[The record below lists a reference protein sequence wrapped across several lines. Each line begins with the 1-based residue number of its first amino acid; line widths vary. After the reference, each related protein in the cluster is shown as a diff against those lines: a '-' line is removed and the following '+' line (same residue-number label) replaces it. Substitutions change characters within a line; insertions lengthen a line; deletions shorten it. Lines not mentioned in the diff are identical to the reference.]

1 MRKGIISCLLFISFW
16 LAGCQQ
22 RKEVE
27 VQIIP
32 QPQSSELSS
41 GTYGLPR
48 QAVFSTNLPEEDKK
62 EFTEYLQ
69 ASPFA
74 LQPEAEGTQKSVVS
88 FTIIAPVS
96 DQESMESYQL
106 SITGKGISVV
116 APSAAGLFYG
126 FQSLLQL
133 AEQEADGT
141 FSFPLIEIKDSPR
154 FSYRGL
160 HLDVSRHFRTKE
172 FLKKQLDA
180 MARYK
185 LNRFH
190 WHLTD
195 GAGWRLEIKRYP
207 ELTEQAAYRPYPN
220 WKAWWKGGRKY
231 CTKDAPGADGGYYTQ
246 EDAREIVEYARQ
258 RHITVIPEIEMPGHA
273 IAALASYP
281 ELSCRPDTTY
291 EVTGTWGVF
300 EEVFCP
306 KEETFQF
313 LEGVLDEVMELFPS
327 PYIHIGGDECP
338 KDAWMKCAHC
348 QELIK
353 KLGLKD
359 DTTPNAID
367 GKKHTK
373 EEKLQSY
380 FITRMEKYLNSKGRN
395 IIGWDE
401 ILEGGLAPNATVMSW
416 RGVEGGIT
424 AAKAGHDAIMTP
436 SPYAYLDQYQ
446 EEPETAPTTIGGY
459 QTLKKTYSYN
469 PVPDDADELVKK
481 HIIGVQGNI
490 WNEYMQSDERRDYQ
504 AFPRAVALAETGWTQ
519 NNRKNWNSFRS
530 RMVEDFERMDAMN
543 VKACR
548 NFFDVNINTHVYDG
562 TLKAVLET
570 FYPDAEIR
578 YTTDGSAPTA
588 KSELYTQPFT
598 WEGYIDLQAAAFKN
612 SKMLGKVNGKKLYAN
627 LISGKQYT
635 TTPHWGWM
643 SGDIFGEND
652 ILGAD
657 TTTLGLT
664 NGKRGNIAS
673 FTPWVAFSLNEK
685 NNNELVFSV
694 DLEKPATISKVIFGT
709 LYNPA
714 FRVLPASAAR
724 VEVSTNGKEFK
735 EVAQTSY
742 TREYPE
748 HGRKMFTDVL
758 EFTPTEARY
767 IKVTLKSG
775 GTLRNGIDCRKDSP
789 GDIIPSDLYVDEIE
803 VY

>member
-22 RKEVE
+22 RKEAE

-258 RHITVIPEIEMPGHA
+258 RHITVIPEIEMPGHSEEV
-273 IAALASYP
+273 LAVFP
-281 ELSCRPDTTY
+281 HLSCSGKPYVNSEVCIGNEDT
-291 EVTGTWGVF
+291 F
-300 EEVFCP
+300 
-306 KEETFQF
+306 TFLQN
-313 LEGVLDEVMELFPS
+313 VLLEVMEIFPS
-327 PYIHIGGDECP
+327 EYIHIGGDEANMDSWKKCP
-338 KDAWMKCAHC
+338 LCQKRMK
-348 QELIK
+348 QE
-353 KLGLKD
+353 GLAD
-359 DTTPNAID
+359 V
-367 GKKHTK
+367 K
-373 EEKLQSY
+373 ELQSY
-380 FITRMEKYLNSKGRN
+380 LIHRMEKFLNEHDRQLL
-395 IIGWDE
+395 GWDE
-401 ILEGGLAPNATVMSW
+401 ILEGGLAPRATVMSW
-416 RGVEGGIT
+416 RGEEGGIK
-424 AAKAGHDAIMTP
+424 AAKAGHDVIMTP
-436 SPYAYLDQYQ
+436 GGFCYLDSYQDAPTTQPEAIGGYLTLEKVYFYDPIPEVLTKEGADYIQGVQANVWAEYITTAEHMEYMVYPRLLALAEVAWTQPDKKNWEHFHRCALKEVKWLQDNGYHPFDLSKEVGERPEAAIPVEHLGLMKTVKYTSPYAPQY
-446 EEPETAPTTIGGY
+446 TAGGDSALVDGLRGGWTYGDKRWQGFLNTDMDITVDLGEMKEISSIAAEFMQLSGPYVWLPREVIISISEDGNTFTEQARLHTDVPTTEDR
-459 QTLKKTYSYN
+459 LVFRTYEWDGKVSARY
-469 PVPDDADELVKK
+469 V
-481 HIIGVQGNI
+481 
-490 WNEYMQSDERRDYQ
+490 RYQ
-504 AFPRAVALAETGWTQ
+504 ALSNGIEGGW
-519 NNRKNWNSFRS
+519 
-530 RMVEDFERMDAMN
+530 
-543 VKACR
+543 
-548 NFFDVNINTHVYDG
+548 
-562 TLKAVLET
+562 L
-570 FYPDAEIR
+570 
-578 YTTDGSAPTA
+578 
-588 KSELYTQPFT
+588 
-598 WEGYIDLQAAAFKN
+598 
-612 SKMLGKVNGKKLYAN
+612 
-627 LISGKQYT
+627 
-635 TTPHWGWM
+635 
-643 SGDIFGEND
+643 
-652 ILGAD
+652 
-657 TTTLGLT
+657 
-664 NGKRGNIAS
+664 
-673 FTPWVAFSLNEK
+673 
-685 NNNELVFSV
+685 
-694 DLEKPATISKVIFGT
+694 
-709 LYNPA
+709 
-714 FRVLPASAAR
+714 
-724 VEVSTNGKEFK
+724 
-735 EVAQTSY
+735 
-742 TREYPE
+742 
-748 HGRKMFTDVL
+748 FTDEIV
-758 EFTPTEARY
+758 
-767 IKVTLKSG
+767 IK
-775 GTLRNGIDCRKDSP
+775 
-789 GDIIPSDLYVDEIE
+789 
-803 VY
+803 

>member
-106 SITGKGISVV
+106 SVTGKGISVV

-258 RHITVIPEIEMPGHA
+258 RHITVIPEIEMPGHSEEV
-273 IAALASYP
+273 LAVFP
-281 ELSCRPDTTY
+281 HLSCSGKPYVNSEVCIGNEDT
-291 EVTGTWGVF
+291 F
-300 EEVFCP
+300 
-306 KEETFQF
+306 TFLQN
-313 LEGVLDEVMELFPS
+313 VLLEVMEIFPS
-327 PYIHIGGDECP
+327 EYIHIGGDEANMDSWRKCP
-338 KDAWMKCAHC
+338 LCQKRMK
-348 QELIK
+348 QE
-353 KLGLKD
+353 GLAD
-359 DTTPNAID
+359 V
-367 GKKHTK
+367 K
-373 EEKLQSY
+373 ELQSY
-380 FITRMEKYLNSKGRN
+380 LIHRIEKFLNEHGRQLL
-395 IIGWDE
+395 GWDE
-401 ILEGGLAPNATVMSW
+401 ILEGGLAPRATVMSW
-416 RGVEGGIT
+416 RGEEGGIK
-424 AAKAGHDAIMTP
+424 AAKAGHDVIMTP
-436 SPYAYLDQYQ
+436 GGFCYLDSYQDAPMTQPEAIGGYLTLEKVYSYDPIPEVLTKEGADYIQGVQANVWAEYITTAEHMEYMVYPRLLALAEVAWTQPDKKNWEHFHRCALKEVKWLQDNGYHPFDLSKEVGERPEAAIPVEHLGLMKTVKYTSPYAPQY
-446 EEPETAPTTIGGY
+446 TAGGDSALVDGLRGGWTYGDKRWQGFLNTDMDITVDLGEMKEISSIAAEFMQLSGPYVWLPREVIISISEDGNTFTEQARLHTDVPTTEDR
-459 QTLKKTYSYN
+459 LVFRTYEWDGKASVRY
-469 PVPDDADELVKK
+469 V
-481 HIIGVQGNI
+481 
-490 WNEYMQSDERRDYQ
+490 RYQ
-504 AFPRAVALAETGWTQ
+504 ALSNGIEGGW
-519 NNRKNWNSFRS
+519 
-530 RMVEDFERMDAMN
+530 
-543 VKACR
+543 
-548 NFFDVNINTHVYDG
+548 
-562 TLKAVLET
+562 L
-570 FYPDAEIR
+570 
-578 YTTDGSAPTA
+578 
-588 KSELYTQPFT
+588 
-598 WEGYIDLQAAAFKN
+598 
-612 SKMLGKVNGKKLYAN
+612 
-627 LISGKQYT
+627 
-635 TTPHWGWM
+635 
-643 SGDIFGEND
+643 
-652 ILGAD
+652 
-657 TTTLGLT
+657 
-664 NGKRGNIAS
+664 
-673 FTPWVAFSLNEK
+673 
-685 NNNELVFSV
+685 
-694 DLEKPATISKVIFGT
+694 
-709 LYNPA
+709 
-714 FRVLPASAAR
+714 
-724 VEVSTNGKEFK
+724 
-735 EVAQTSY
+735 
-742 TREYPE
+742 
-748 HGRKMFTDVL
+748 FTDEIV
-758 EFTPTEARY
+758 
-767 IKVTLKSG
+767 IK
-775 GTLRNGIDCRKDSP
+775 
-789 GDIIPSDLYVDEIE
+789 
-803 VY
+803 

>member
-116 APSAAGLFYG
+116 APSAGGLFYC
-126 FQSLLQL
+126 FLSPLQL

-258 RHITVIPEIEMPGHA
+258 RHITVIPEIEMPGHSEEV
-273 IAALASYP
+273 LAVFP
-281 ELSCRPDTTY
+281 HLSCSGKPYVNSEVCIGNEDT
-291 EVTGTWGVF
+291 F
-300 EEVFCP
+300 
-306 KEETFQF
+306 TFLQN
-313 LEGVLDEVMELFPS
+313 VLLEVMEIFPS
-327 PYIHIGGDECP
+327 EYIHIGGDEANMDSWRKCP
-338 KDAWMKCAHC
+338 LCQKRMK
-348 QELIK
+348 QE
-353 KLGLKD
+353 GLAD
-359 DTTPNAID
+359 V
-367 GKKHTK
+367 K
-373 EEKLQSY
+373 ELQSY
-380 FITRMEKYLNSKGRN
+380 LIHRMEKFLNEHGRQLL
-395 IIGWDE
+395 GWDE
-401 ILEGGLAPNATVMSW
+401 ILEGGLAPRATVMSW
-416 RGVEGGIT
+416 RGEEGGIK
-424 AAKAGHDAIMTP
+424 AAKAGHDVIMTP
-436 SPYAYLDQYQ
+436 GGFCYLDSYQDAPTTQPEAIGGYLTLEKVYSYDPIPEVLTKEGADYIQGVQANVWAEYITTAEHMEYMVYPRLLALAEVAWTQPDKKNWEHFHRCALKEVKWLQDNGYHPFDLSKEVGERPEAAIPVEHLGLMKTVKYTSPYAPQY
-446 EEPETAPTTIGGY
+446 TAGGDSALVDGLRGGWAYGDKRWQGFLNTDMDITVDLGEMKEISSIAAEFMQLSGPYVWLPREVIISISEDGNTFTEQARLHTDVPTTEDR
-459 QTLKKTYSYN
+459 LVFRTYEWDGKASARY
-469 PVPDDADELVKK
+469 V
-481 HIIGVQGNI
+481 
-490 WNEYMQSDERRDYQ
+490 RYQ
-504 AFPRAVALAETGWTQ
+504 ALSNGIEGGW
-519 NNRKNWNSFRS
+519 
-530 RMVEDFERMDAMN
+530 
-543 VKACR
+543 
-548 NFFDVNINTHVYDG
+548 
-562 TLKAVLET
+562 L
-570 FYPDAEIR
+570 
-578 YTTDGSAPTA
+578 
-588 KSELYTQPFT
+588 
-598 WEGYIDLQAAAFKN
+598 
-612 SKMLGKVNGKKLYAN
+612 
-627 LISGKQYT
+627 
-635 TTPHWGWM
+635 
-643 SGDIFGEND
+643 
-652 ILGAD
+652 
-657 TTTLGLT
+657 
-664 NGKRGNIAS
+664 
-673 FTPWVAFSLNEK
+673 
-685 NNNELVFSV
+685 
-694 DLEKPATISKVIFGT
+694 
-709 LYNPA
+709 
-714 FRVLPASAAR
+714 
-724 VEVSTNGKEFK
+724 
-735 EVAQTSY
+735 
-742 TREYPE
+742 
-748 HGRKMFTDVL
+748 FTDEIV
-758 EFTPTEARY
+758 
-767 IKVTLKSG
+767 IK
-775 GTLRNGIDCRKDSP
+775 
-789 GDIIPSDLYVDEIE
+789 
-803 VY
+803 

>member
-258 RHITVIPEIEMPGHA
+258 RHITVIPEIEMPGHSEEV
-273 IAALASYP
+273 LAVFP
-281 ELSCRPDTTY
+281 HLSCSGKPYVNSEVCIGNEDT
-291 EVTGTWGVF
+291 F
-300 EEVFCP
+300 
-306 KEETFQF
+306 TFLQN
-313 LEGVLDEVMELFPS
+313 VLLEVMEIFPS
-327 PYIHIGGDECP
+327 EYIHIGGDEANMDSWRKCP
-338 KDAWMKCAHC
+338 LCQKRMK
-348 QELIK
+348 QE
-353 KLGLKD
+353 GLAD
-359 DTTPNAID
+359 V
-367 GKKHTK
+367 K
-373 EEKLQSY
+373 ELQSY
-380 FITRMEKYLNSKGRN
+380 LIHRMEKFLNEHGRQLL
-395 IIGWDE
+395 GWDE
-401 ILEGGLAPNATVMSW
+401 ILEGGLAPRATVMSW
-416 RGVEGGIT
+416 RGEEGGIK
-424 AAKAGHDAIMTP
+424 AAKAGHDVIMTP
-436 SPYAYLDQYQ
+436 GGFCYLDSYQDAPTTQPEALGGYLTLEKVYSYDPIPEVLTKEEAVYIQGVQANVWAEYITTAEHMEYMVYPRLLALAEVAWTQPDKKNWEHFHRCALKEVKWLQDNGYHPFDLSKEVGERPEAAIPVEHLGLMKTVKYTSPYAPQY
-446 EEPETAPTTIGGY
+446 TAGGDSALVDGLRGGWTYGDKRWQGFLNTDMDITVDLGEMKEISSIAAEFMQLSGPYVWLPREVIISISEDGNTFTEQARLHTDVPTTEDR
-459 QTLKKTYSYN
+459 LVFRTYEWDGKASARY
-469 PVPDDADELVKK
+469 V
-481 HIIGVQGNI
+481 
-490 WNEYMQSDERRDYQ
+490 RYQ
-504 AFPRAVALAETGWTQ
+504 ALSNGIEGGW
-519 NNRKNWNSFRS
+519 
-530 RMVEDFERMDAMN
+530 
-543 VKACR
+543 
-548 NFFDVNINTHVYDG
+548 
-562 TLKAVLET
+562 L
-570 FYPDAEIR
+570 
-578 YTTDGSAPTA
+578 
-588 KSELYTQPFT
+588 
-598 WEGYIDLQAAAFKN
+598 
-612 SKMLGKVNGKKLYAN
+612 
-627 LISGKQYT
+627 
-635 TTPHWGWM
+635 
-643 SGDIFGEND
+643 
-652 ILGAD
+652 
-657 TTTLGLT
+657 
-664 NGKRGNIAS
+664 
-673 FTPWVAFSLNEK
+673 
-685 NNNELVFSV
+685 
-694 DLEKPATISKVIFGT
+694 
-709 LYNPA
+709 
-714 FRVLPASAAR
+714 
-724 VEVSTNGKEFK
+724 
-735 EVAQTSY
+735 
-742 TREYPE
+742 
-748 HGRKMFTDVL
+748 FTDEIV
-758 EFTPTEARY
+758 
-767 IKVTLKSG
+767 IK
-775 GTLRNGIDCRKDSP
+775 
-789 GDIIPSDLYVDEIE
+789 
-803 VY
+803 

>member
-258 RHITVIPEIEMPGHA
+258 RHITVIPEIEMPGHSEEV
-273 IAALASYP
+273 LAVFP
-281 ELSCRPDTTY
+281 HLSCSGKPYVNSEVCIGNEDT
-291 EVTGTWGVF
+291 F
-300 EEVFCP
+300 
-306 KEETFQF
+306 TFLQN
-313 LEGVLDEVMELFPS
+313 VLLEVMEIFPS
-327 PYIHIGGDECP
+327 EYIHIGGDEANMDSWRKCP
-338 KDAWMKCAHC
+338 LCQKRMK
-348 QELIK
+348 QE
-353 KLGLKD
+353 GLAD
-359 DTTPNAID
+359 V
-367 GKKHTK
+367 K
-373 EEKLQSY
+373 ELQSY
-380 FITRMEKYLNSKGRN
+380 LIHRMEKFLNEHGRQLL
-395 IIGWDE
+395 GWDE
-401 ILEGGLAPNATVMSW
+401 ILEGGLAPRATVMSW
-416 RGVEGGIT
+416 RGEEGGIK
-424 AAKAGHDAIMTP
+424 AAKAGHDVIMTP
-436 SPYAYLDQYQ
+436 GGFCYLDSYQDAPTTQPEAIGGYLTLEKVYFYDPIPEVLTKEGADYIQGVQANVWAEYITTAEHMEYMVYPRLLALAEVAWTQPDKKNWEHFHRCALKEVKWLQDNGYHPFDLSKEVGERPEAAIPVEHLGLMKTVKYTSPYAPQY
-446 EEPETAPTTIGGY
+446 TAGGDSALVDGLRGGWTYGDKRWQGFLNTDMDITVDLGEMKEISSIAAEFMQLSGPYVWLPREVIISISEDGNTFTEQARLHTDVPTTEDR
-459 QTLKKTYSYN
+459 LVFRTYEWDGKASARY
-469 PVPDDADELVKK
+469 V
-481 HIIGVQGNI
+481 
-490 WNEYMQSDERRDYQ
+490 RYQ
-504 AFPRAVALAETGWTQ
+504 ALSNGIEGGW
-519 NNRKNWNSFRS
+519 
-530 RMVEDFERMDAMN
+530 
-543 VKACR
+543 
-548 NFFDVNINTHVYDG
+548 
-562 TLKAVLET
+562 L
-570 FYPDAEIR
+570 
-578 YTTDGSAPTA
+578 
-588 KSELYTQPFT
+588 
-598 WEGYIDLQAAAFKN
+598 
-612 SKMLGKVNGKKLYAN
+612 
-627 LISGKQYT
+627 
-635 TTPHWGWM
+635 
-643 SGDIFGEND
+643 
-652 ILGAD
+652 
-657 TTTLGLT
+657 
-664 NGKRGNIAS
+664 
-673 FTPWVAFSLNEK
+673 
-685 NNNELVFSV
+685 
-694 DLEKPATISKVIFGT
+694 
-709 LYNPA
+709 
-714 FRVLPASAAR
+714 
-724 VEVSTNGKEFK
+724 
-735 EVAQTSY
+735 
-742 TREYPE
+742 
-748 HGRKMFTDVL
+748 FTDEIV
-758 EFTPTEARY
+758 
-767 IKVTLKSG
+767 IK
-775 GTLRNGIDCRKDSP
+775 
-789 GDIIPSDLYVDEIE
+789 
-803 VY
+803 

>member
-106 SITGKGISVV
+106 SVTGKGISVV

-258 RHITVIPEIEMPGHA
+258 RHITVIPEIEMPGHSEEV
-273 IAALASYP
+273 LAVFP
-281 ELSCRPDTTY
+281 HLSCSGKPYVNSEVCIGNEDT
-291 EVTGTWGVF
+291 F
-300 EEVFCP
+300 
-306 KEETFQF
+306 TFLQN
-313 LEGVLDEVMELFPS
+313 VLLEVMEIFPS
-327 PYIHIGGDECP
+327 EYIHIGGDEANMDSWRKCP
-338 KDAWMKCAHC
+338 LCQKRMK
-348 QELIK
+348 QE
-353 KLGLKD
+353 GLAD
-359 DTTPNAID
+359 V
-367 GKKHTK
+367 K
-373 EEKLQSY
+373 ELQSY
-380 FITRMEKYLNSKGRN
+380 LIHRMEKFLNEHGRQLL
-395 IIGWDE
+395 GWDE
-401 ILEGGLAPNATVMSW
+401 ILEGGLAPRATVMSW
-416 RGVEGGIT
+416 RGEEGGIK
-424 AAKAGHDAIMTP
+424 AAKAGHDVIMTP
-436 SPYAYLDQYQ
+436 GGFCYLDSYQDAPTTQPEAIGGYLTLEKVYSYDPIPEVLTKEGADYIQGVQANVWAEYITTAEHMEYMVYPRLLALAEVAWTQPDKKNWEHFRRCALKEVKWLQDNGYHPFDLSKEVGERPEAAIPVEHLGLMKTVKYTSPYAPQY
-446 EEPETAPTTIGGY
+446 TAGGDSALVDGLRGGWTYGDKRWQGFLNTDMDITVDLGEMKEISSIAAEFMQLSGPYVWLPREVIISISEDGNTFTEQARLHTDVPTTEDR
-459 QTLKKTYSYN
+459 LVFRTYEWDGKASARY
-469 PVPDDADELVKK
+469 V
-481 HIIGVQGNI
+481 
-490 WNEYMQSDERRDYQ
+490 RYQ
-504 AFPRAVALAETGWTQ
+504 ALSNGIEGGW
-519 NNRKNWNSFRS
+519 
-530 RMVEDFERMDAMN
+530 
-543 VKACR
+543 
-548 NFFDVNINTHVYDG
+548 
-562 TLKAVLET
+562 L
-570 FYPDAEIR
+570 
-578 YTTDGSAPTA
+578 
-588 KSELYTQPFT
+588 
-598 WEGYIDLQAAAFKN
+598 
-612 SKMLGKVNGKKLYAN
+612 
-627 LISGKQYT
+627 
-635 TTPHWGWM
+635 
-643 SGDIFGEND
+643 
-652 ILGAD
+652 
-657 TTTLGLT
+657 
-664 NGKRGNIAS
+664 
-673 FTPWVAFSLNEK
+673 
-685 NNNELVFSV
+685 
-694 DLEKPATISKVIFGT
+694 
-709 LYNPA
+709 
-714 FRVLPASAAR
+714 
-724 VEVSTNGKEFK
+724 
-735 EVAQTSY
+735 
-742 TREYPE
+742 
-748 HGRKMFTDVL
+748 FTDEIV
-758 EFTPTEARY
+758 
-767 IKVTLKSG
+767 IK
-775 GTLRNGIDCRKDSP
+775 
-789 GDIIPSDLYVDEIE
+789 
-803 VY
+803 

>member
-116 APSAAGLFYG
+116 APSAAGLFHG

-258 RHITVIPEIEMPGHA
+258 RHITVIPEIEMPGHSEEV
-273 IAALASYP
+273 LAVFP
-281 ELSCRPDTTY
+281 HLSCSGKPYVNSEVCIGNEDT
-291 EVTGTWGVF
+291 F
-300 EEVFCP
+300 
-306 KEETFQF
+306 TFLQN
-313 LEGVLDEVMELFPS
+313 VLLEVMEIFPS
-327 PYIHIGGDECP
+327 EYIHIGGDEANMDSWRKCP
-338 KDAWMKCAHC
+338 LCQKRMK
-348 QELIK
+348 QE
-353 KLGLKD
+353 GLAD
-359 DTTPNAID
+359 V
-367 GKKHTK
+367 K
-373 EEKLQSY
+373 ELQSY
-380 FITRMEKYLNSKGRN
+380 LIHRMEKFLNEHGRQLL
-395 IIGWDE
+395 GWDE
-401 ILEGGLAPNATVMSW
+401 ILEGGLAPRATVMSW
-416 RGVEGGIT
+416 RGEEGGIK
-424 AAKAGHDAIMTP
+424 AAKAGHDVIMTP
-436 SPYAYLDQYQ
+436 GGFCYLDSYQDAPTTQPEAIGGYLTLEKVYSYDPIPEVLTKEGADYIQGVQANVWAEYITTAEHMEYMVYPRLLALAEVAWTQPDKKNWEHFHRCALKEVKWLQDNGYHPFDLSKEVGERPEAAIPVEHLGLMKTVKYTSPYAPQY
-446 EEPETAPTTIGGY
+446 TAGGDSALVDGLRGGWTYGDKRWQGFLNTDMDITVDLGEMKEISSIAAEFMQLSGPYVWLPREVIISISEDGNTFTEQARLHTDVPTTEDR
-459 QTLKKTYSYN
+459 LVFRTYEWDGKASARY
-469 PVPDDADELVKK
+469 V
-481 HIIGVQGNI
+481 
-490 WNEYMQSDERRDYQ
+490 RYQ
-504 AFPRAVALAETGWTQ
+504 ALSNGIEGGW
-519 NNRKNWNSFRS
+519 
-530 RMVEDFERMDAMN
+530 
-543 VKACR
+543 
-548 NFFDVNINTHVYDG
+548 
-562 TLKAVLET
+562 L
-570 FYPDAEIR
+570 
-578 YTTDGSAPTA
+578 
-588 KSELYTQPFT
+588 
-598 WEGYIDLQAAAFKN
+598 
-612 SKMLGKVNGKKLYAN
+612 
-627 LISGKQYT
+627 
-635 TTPHWGWM
+635 
-643 SGDIFGEND
+643 
-652 ILGAD
+652 
-657 TTTLGLT
+657 
-664 NGKRGNIAS
+664 
-673 FTPWVAFSLNEK
+673 
-685 NNNELVFSV
+685 
-694 DLEKPATISKVIFGT
+694 
-709 LYNPA
+709 
-714 FRVLPASAAR
+714 
-724 VEVSTNGKEFK
+724 
-735 EVAQTSY
+735 
-742 TREYPE
+742 
-748 HGRKMFTDVL
+748 FTDEIV
-758 EFTPTEARY
+758 
-767 IKVTLKSG
+767 IK
-775 GTLRNGIDCRKDSP
+775 
-789 GDIIPSDLYVDEIE
+789 
-803 VY
+803 

>member
-258 RHITVIPEIEMPGHA
+258 RHITVIPEIEMPGHSEEV
-273 IAALASYP
+273 LAVFP
-281 ELSCRPDTTY
+281 HLSCSGKPYVNSEVCIGNEDT
-291 EVTGTWGVF
+291 F
-300 EEVFCP
+300 
-306 KEETFQF
+306 TFLQN
-313 LEGVLDEVMELFPS
+313 VLLEVMEIFPS
-327 PYIHIGGDECP
+327 EYIHIGGDEANMDSWRKCP
-338 KDAWMKCAHC
+338 LCQKRMK
-348 QELIK
+348 QE
-353 KLGLKD
+353 GLAD
-359 DTTPNAID
+359 V
-367 GKKHTK
+367 K
-373 EEKLQSY
+373 EFQSY
-380 FITRMEKYLNSKGRN
+380 LIHRMEKFLNEHGRQLL
-395 IIGWDE
+395 GWDE
-401 ILEGGLAPNATVMSW
+401 ILEGGLAPRATVMSW
-416 RGVEGGIT
+416 RGEEGGIK
-424 AAKAGHDAIMTP
+424 AAKAGHDVIMTP
-436 SPYAYLDQYQ
+436 GGFCYLDSYQDAPTTQPEAIGGYLTLEKVYFYDPIPEVLTKEGADYIQGVQANVWAEYITTAEHMEYMVYPRLLALAEVAWTQPDKKNWEHFHRCALKEVKWLQDNGYHPFDLSKEVGERPEAAVPVEHLGLMKTIKYTSPYAPQY
-446 EEPETAPTTIGGY
+446 TAGGDSALVDGLRGGWTYGDKRWQGFLNTDMDITVDLGEMKEISSIAAEFMQLSGPYVWLPREVIISISEDGNTFTEQARLHTDVPTTEDR
-459 QTLKKTYSYN
+459 LVFRTYEWDGKASARY
-469 PVPDDADELVKK
+469 V
-481 HIIGVQGNI
+481 
-490 WNEYMQSDERRDYQ
+490 RYQ
-504 AFPRAVALAETGWTQ
+504 ALSNGIEGGW
-519 NNRKNWNSFRS
+519 
-530 RMVEDFERMDAMN
+530 
-543 VKACR
+543 
-548 NFFDVNINTHVYDG
+548 
-562 TLKAVLET
+562 L
-570 FYPDAEIR
+570 
-578 YTTDGSAPTA
+578 
-588 KSELYTQPFT
+588 
-598 WEGYIDLQAAAFKN
+598 
-612 SKMLGKVNGKKLYAN
+612 
-627 LISGKQYT
+627 
-635 TTPHWGWM
+635 
-643 SGDIFGEND
+643 
-652 ILGAD
+652 
-657 TTTLGLT
+657 
-664 NGKRGNIAS
+664 
-673 FTPWVAFSLNEK
+673 
-685 NNNELVFSV
+685 
-694 DLEKPATISKVIFGT
+694 
-709 LYNPA
+709 
-714 FRVLPASAAR
+714 
-724 VEVSTNGKEFK
+724 
-735 EVAQTSY
+735 
-742 TREYPE
+742 
-748 HGRKMFTDVL
+748 FTDEIV
-758 EFTPTEARY
+758 
-767 IKVTLKSG
+767 IK
-775 GTLRNGIDCRKDSP
+775 
-789 GDIIPSDLYVDEIE
+789 
-803 VY
+803 

>member
-106 SITGKGISVV
+106 SVTGKGISVV

-258 RHITVIPEIEMPGHA
+258 RHITVIPEIEMPGHSEEV
-273 IAALASYP
+273 LAVFP
-281 ELSCRPDTTY
+281 HLSCSGKPYVNSEVCIGNEDT
-291 EVTGTWGVF
+291 F
-300 EEVFCP
+300 
-306 KEETFQF
+306 TFLQN
-313 LEGVLDEVMELFPS
+313 VLLEVMEIFPS
-327 PYIHIGGDECP
+327 EYIHIGGDEANMDSWKKCP
-338 KDAWMKCAHC
+338 LCQKRMK
-348 QELIK
+348 QE
-353 KLGLKD
+353 GLAD
-359 DTTPNAID
+359 V
-367 GKKHTK
+367 K
-373 EEKLQSY
+373 ELQSY
-380 FITRMEKYLNSKGRN
+380 LIHRMEKFLNEHDRQLL
-395 IIGWDE
+395 GWDE
-401 ILEGGLAPNATVMSW
+401 ILEGGLAPRATVMSW
-416 RGVEGGIT
+416 RGEEGGIK
-424 AAKAGHDAIMTP
+424 AAKAGHDVIMTP
-436 SPYAYLDQYQ
+436 GGFCYLDSYQDAPTTQPEAIGGYLTLEKVYSYDPIPEVLTKEGADYIQGVQANVWAEYITTAEHMEYMIYPRLLALAEVAWTQPDKKNWEHFHRCALKEVKWLQDNGYHPFDLSKEVGERPEAAVPVEHLGLMKTIKYTSPYAPQY
-446 EEPETAPTTIGGY
+446 TAGGDSALVDGLRGGWTYGDKRWQGFLNTDMDITVDLGEMKEISSIAAEFMQLSGPYVWLPREVIISISEDGNTFTEQARLHTDVPTTEDR
-459 QTLKKTYSYN
+459 LVFRTYEWDGKASARY
-469 PVPDDADELVKK
+469 V
-481 HIIGVQGNI
+481 
-490 WNEYMQSDERRDYQ
+490 RYQ
-504 AFPRAVALAETGWTQ
+504 ALSNGIEGGW
-519 NNRKNWNSFRS
+519 
-530 RMVEDFERMDAMN
+530 
-543 VKACR
+543 
-548 NFFDVNINTHVYDG
+548 
-562 TLKAVLET
+562 L
-570 FYPDAEIR
+570 
-578 YTTDGSAPTA
+578 
-588 KSELYTQPFT
+588 
-598 WEGYIDLQAAAFKN
+598 
-612 SKMLGKVNGKKLYAN
+612 
-627 LISGKQYT
+627 
-635 TTPHWGWM
+635 
-643 SGDIFGEND
+643 
-652 ILGAD
+652 
-657 TTTLGLT
+657 
-664 NGKRGNIAS
+664 
-673 FTPWVAFSLNEK
+673 
-685 NNNELVFSV
+685 
-694 DLEKPATISKVIFGT
+694 
-709 LYNPA
+709 
-714 FRVLPASAAR
+714 
-724 VEVSTNGKEFK
+724 
-735 EVAQTSY
+735 
-742 TREYPE
+742 
-748 HGRKMFTDVL
+748 FTDEIV
-758 EFTPTEARY
+758 
-767 IKVTLKSG
+767 IK
-775 GTLRNGIDCRKDSP
+775 
-789 GDIIPSDLYVDEIE
+789 
-803 VY
+803 

>member
-106 SITGKGISVV
+106 SVTGKGISVV

-258 RHITVIPEIEMPGHA
+258 RHITVIPEIEMPGHSEEV
-273 IAALASYP
+273 LAVFP
-281 ELSCRPDTTY
+281 HLSCSGKPYVNSEVCIGNEDT
-291 EVTGTWGVF
+291 F
-300 EEVFCP
+300 
-306 KEETFQF
+306 TFLQN
-313 LEGVLDEVMELFPS
+313 VLLEVMEIFPS
-327 PYIHIGGDECP
+327 EYIHIGGDEANMDSWRKCP
-338 KDAWMKCAHC
+338 LCQKRMK
-348 QELIK
+348 QE
-353 KLGLKD
+353 GLAD
-359 DTTPNAID
+359 V
-367 GKKHTK
+367 K
-373 EEKLQSY
+373 ELQSY
-380 FITRMEKYLNSKGRN
+380 LIHRMEKFLNEHGRQLL
-395 IIGWDE
+395 GWDE
-401 ILEGGLAPNATVMSW
+401 ILEGGLAPRATVMSW
-416 RGVEGGIT
+416 RGEEGGIK
-424 AAKAGHDAIMTP
+424 AAKAGHDVIMTP
-436 SPYAYLDQYQ
+436 GGFCYLDSYQDAPTTQPEAIGGYLTLEKVYSYEPIPEVLTKEGADYIQGVQANVWAEYITTAEHMEYMVYPRLLALAEVAWTQPDKKNWEHFHRCALKEVKWLQDNGYHPFDLSKEVGERPEAAIPVEHLGLMKTVKYTSPYAPQY
-446 EEPETAPTTIGGY
+446 TAGGDSALVDGLRGGWTYGDKRWQGFLNTDMDVTVDLGEMKEISSIAAEFMQLSGPYVWLPREVIISISEDGNTFTEQARLHTDVPTTEDR
-459 QTLKKTYSYN
+459 LVFRTYEWDGKASARY
-469 PVPDDADELVKK
+469 V
-481 HIIGVQGNI
+481 
-490 WNEYMQSDERRDYQ
+490 RYQ
-504 AFPRAVALAETGWTQ
+504 ALSNGIEGGW
-519 NNRKNWNSFRS
+519 
-530 RMVEDFERMDAMN
+530 
-543 VKACR
+543 
-548 NFFDVNINTHVYDG
+548 
-562 TLKAVLET
+562 L
-570 FYPDAEIR
+570 
-578 YTTDGSAPTA
+578 
-588 KSELYTQPFT
+588 
-598 WEGYIDLQAAAFKN
+598 
-612 SKMLGKVNGKKLYAN
+612 
-627 LISGKQYT
+627 
-635 TTPHWGWM
+635 
-643 SGDIFGEND
+643 
-652 ILGAD
+652 
-657 TTTLGLT
+657 
-664 NGKRGNIAS
+664 
-673 FTPWVAFSLNEK
+673 
-685 NNNELVFSV
+685 
-694 DLEKPATISKVIFGT
+694 
-709 LYNPA
+709 
-714 FRVLPASAAR
+714 
-724 VEVSTNGKEFK
+724 
-735 EVAQTSY
+735 
-742 TREYPE
+742 
-748 HGRKMFTDVL
+748 FTDEIV
-758 EFTPTEARY
+758 
-767 IKVTLKSG
+767 IK
-775 GTLRNGIDCRKDSP
+775 
-789 GDIIPSDLYVDEIE
+789 
-803 VY
+803 

>member
-258 RHITVIPEIEMPGHA
+258 RHITVIPEIEMPGHSEEV
-273 IAALASYP
+273 LAVFP
-281 ELSCRPDTTY
+281 HLSCSGKPYVNSEVCIGNEDT
-291 EVTGTWGVF
+291 F
-300 EEVFCP
+300 
-306 KEETFQF
+306 TFLQN
-313 LEGVLDEVMELFPS
+313 VLLEVMEIFPS
-327 PYIHIGGDECP
+327 EYIHIGGDEANMDSWRKCP
-338 KDAWMKCAHC
+338 LCQKRMK
-348 QELIK
+348 QE
-353 KLGLKD
+353 GLAD
-359 DTTPNAID
+359 V
-367 GKKHTK
+367 K
-373 EEKLQSY
+373 ELQSY
-380 FITRMEKYLNSKGRN
+380 LIHRMEKFLNEHGRQLL
-395 IIGWDE
+395 GWDE
-401 ILEGGLAPNATVMSW
+401 ILEGGLAPRATVMSW
-416 RGVEGGIT
+416 RGEEGGIK
-424 AAKAGHDAIMTP
+424 AAKAGHDVIMTP
-436 SPYAYLDQYQ
+436 GGFCYLDSYQDAPTTQPEAIGGYLTLEKVYSYDPIPEVLTKEGADYIQGVQANVWAEYITTAEHMEYMIYPRLLALAEVAWTQPDKKNWEHFHRCALKEVKWLQDNGYHPFDLSKEVGERPEAAVPVEHLGLMKTIKYTSPYAPQY
-446 EEPETAPTTIGGY
+446 TAGGDSALVDGLRGGWTYGDKRWQGFLNTDMDITVDLGEVKEISSIAAEFMQLSGPYVWLPREVIISISEDGNTFTEQARLHTDVPTTEDRVVFR
-459 QTLKKTYSYN
+459 TYEWDGKASARY
-469 PVPDDADELVKK
+469 V
-481 HIIGVQGNI
+481 
-490 WNEYMQSDERRDYQ
+490 RYQ
-504 AFPRAVALAETGWTQ
+504 ALSNGIEGGW
-519 NNRKNWNSFRS
+519 
-530 RMVEDFERMDAMN
+530 
-543 VKACR
+543 
-548 NFFDVNINTHVYDG
+548 
-562 TLKAVLET
+562 L
-570 FYPDAEIR
+570 
-578 YTTDGSAPTA
+578 
-588 KSELYTQPFT
+588 
-598 WEGYIDLQAAAFKN
+598 
-612 SKMLGKVNGKKLYAN
+612 
-627 LISGKQYT
+627 
-635 TTPHWGWM
+635 
-643 SGDIFGEND
+643 
-652 ILGAD
+652 
-657 TTTLGLT
+657 
-664 NGKRGNIAS
+664 
-673 FTPWVAFSLNEK
+673 
-685 NNNELVFSV
+685 
-694 DLEKPATISKVIFGT
+694 
-709 LYNPA
+709 
-714 FRVLPASAAR
+714 
-724 VEVSTNGKEFK
+724 
-735 EVAQTSY
+735 
-742 TREYPE
+742 
-748 HGRKMFTDVL
+748 FTDEIV
-758 EFTPTEARY
+758 
-767 IKVTLKSG
+767 IK
-775 GTLRNGIDCRKDSP
+775 
-789 GDIIPSDLYVDEIE
+789 
-803 VY
+803 

>member
-106 SITGKGISVV
+106 SVTGKGISVV

-207 ELTEQAAYRPYPN
+207 ELTEQAAYRPFPN

-258 RHITVIPEIEMPGHA
+258 RHITVIPEIEMPGHSEEV
-273 IAALASYP
+273 LAVFP
-281 ELSCRPDTTY
+281 HLSCSGKPYVNSEVCIGNEDT
-291 EVTGTWGVF
+291 F
-300 EEVFCP
+300 
-306 KEETFQF
+306 TFLQN
-313 LEGVLDEVMELFPS
+313 VLLEVMEIFPS
-327 PYIHIGGDECP
+327 EYIHIGGDEANMDSWRKCP
-338 KDAWMKCAHC
+338 LCQKRMK
-348 QELIK
+348 QE
-353 KLGLKD
+353 GLAD
-359 DTTPNAID
+359 V
-367 GKKHTK
+367 K
-373 EEKLQSY
+373 ELQSY
-380 FITRMEKYLNSKGRN
+380 LIHRMEKFLNEHDRQLL
-395 IIGWDE
+395 GWDE
-401 ILEGGLAPNATVMSW
+401 ILEGGLAPRATVMSW
-416 RGVEGGIT
+416 RGEEGGIK
-424 AAKAGHDAIMTP
+424 AAKAGHDVIMTP
-436 SPYAYLDQYQ
+436 GGFCYLDSYQDAPTTQPEAIGGYLTLEKVYSYDPIPEVLTKEGADYIQGVQANVWAEYITTAEHMEYMVYPRLLALAEVAWTQPDKKNWEHFRRCALKEVKWLQDNGYHPFDLSKEVGERPEAAIPVEHLGLMKTVKYTSPYAPQY
-446 EEPETAPTTIGGY
+446 TAGGDSALVDGLRGGWTYGDKRWQGFLNTDMDITVDLGEMKEISSIAAEFMQLSGPYVWLPREVIISISEDGNTFTEQARLHTDVPTTEDR
-459 QTLKKTYSYN
+459 LVFRTYEWDGKASARY
-469 PVPDDADELVKK
+469 V
-481 HIIGVQGNI
+481 
-490 WNEYMQSDERRDYQ
+490 RYQ
-504 AFPRAVALAETGWTQ
+504 ALSNGIEGGW
-519 NNRKNWNSFRS
+519 
-530 RMVEDFERMDAMN
+530 
-543 VKACR
+543 
-548 NFFDVNINTHVYDG
+548 
-562 TLKAVLET
+562 L
-570 FYPDAEIR
+570 
-578 YTTDGSAPTA
+578 
-588 KSELYTQPFT
+588 
-598 WEGYIDLQAAAFKN
+598 
-612 SKMLGKVNGKKLYAN
+612 
-627 LISGKQYT
+627 
-635 TTPHWGWM
+635 
-643 SGDIFGEND
+643 
-652 ILGAD
+652 
-657 TTTLGLT
+657 
-664 NGKRGNIAS
+664 
-673 FTPWVAFSLNEK
+673 
-685 NNNELVFSV
+685 
-694 DLEKPATISKVIFGT
+694 
-709 LYNPA
+709 
-714 FRVLPASAAR
+714 
-724 VEVSTNGKEFK
+724 
-735 EVAQTSY
+735 
-742 TREYPE
+742 
-748 HGRKMFTDVL
+748 FTDEIV
-758 EFTPTEARY
+758 
-767 IKVTLKSG
+767 IK
-775 GTLRNGIDCRKDSP
+775 
-789 GDIIPSDLYVDEIE
+789 
-803 VY
+803 

>member
-258 RHITVIPEIEMPGHA
+258 RHITVIPEIEMPGHSEEV
-273 IAALASYP
+273 LAVFP
-281 ELSCRPDTTY
+281 HLSCSGKPYVNSEVCIGNEDT
-291 EVTGTWGVF
+291 F
-300 EEVFCP
+300 
-306 KEETFQF
+306 TFLQN
-313 LEGVLDEVMELFPS
+313 VLLEVMEIFPS
-327 PYIHIGGDECP
+327 EYIHIGGDEANMDSWRKCP
-338 KDAWMKCAHC
+338 LCQKRMK
-348 QELIK
+348 QE
-353 KLGLKD
+353 GLAD
-359 DTTPNAID
+359 V
-367 GKKHTK
+367 K
-373 EEKLQSY
+373 ELQSY
-380 FITRMEKYLNSKGRN
+380 LIHRMEKFLNEHGRQLL
-395 IIGWDE
+395 GWDE
-401 ILEGGLAPNATVMSW
+401 ILEGGLAPRATVMSW
-416 RGVEGGIT
+416 RGEEGGIK
-424 AAKAGHDAIMTP
+424 AAKAGHDVIMTP
-436 SPYAYLDQYQ
+436 GGFCYLDSYQDAPTTQPEAIGGYLTLEKVYFYDPIPEVLTKEETAYIQGVQANVWAEYITTAEHMEYMIYPRLLALAEVAWTQPDKKNWEHFHRCALKEVKWLQDNGYHPFDLSKEVGERPEAAIPVEHLGLMKTVKYTSPYAPQY
-446 EEPETAPTTIGGY
+446 TAGGDSALVDGLRGGWTYGDKRWQGFLNTDMDITVDLGEMKEISSIAAEFMQLSGPYVWLPREVIISISEDGNTFTEQARLHTDVPTTEDR
-459 QTLKKTYSYN
+459 LVFRTYEWDGKASARY
-469 PVPDDADELVKK
+469 V
-481 HIIGVQGNI
+481 
-490 WNEYMQSDERRDYQ
+490 RYQ
-504 AFPRAVALAETGWTQ
+504 ALSNGIEGGW
-519 NNRKNWNSFRS
+519 
-530 RMVEDFERMDAMN
+530 
-543 VKACR
+543 
-548 NFFDVNINTHVYDG
+548 
-562 TLKAVLET
+562 L
-570 FYPDAEIR
+570 
-578 YTTDGSAPTA
+578 
-588 KSELYTQPFT
+588 
-598 WEGYIDLQAAAFKN
+598 
-612 SKMLGKVNGKKLYAN
+612 
-627 LISGKQYT
+627 
-635 TTPHWGWM
+635 
-643 SGDIFGEND
+643 
-652 ILGAD
+652 
-657 TTTLGLT
+657 
-664 NGKRGNIAS
+664 
-673 FTPWVAFSLNEK
+673 
-685 NNNELVFSV
+685 
-694 DLEKPATISKVIFGT
+694 
-709 LYNPA
+709 
-714 FRVLPASAAR
+714 
-724 VEVSTNGKEFK
+724 
-735 EVAQTSY
+735 
-742 TREYPE
+742 
-748 HGRKMFTDVL
+748 FTDEIV
-758 EFTPTEARY
+758 
-767 IKVTLKSG
+767 IK
-775 GTLRNGIDCRKDSP
+775 
-789 GDIIPSDLYVDEIE
+789 
-803 VY
+803 

>member
-16 LAGCQQ
+16 LAVCQQ

-258 RHITVIPEIEMPGHA
+258 RHITVIPEIEMPGHSEEV
-273 IAALASYP
+273 LAVFP
-281 ELSCRPDTTY
+281 HLSCSGKPYVNSEVCIGNEDT
-291 EVTGTWGVF
+291 F
-300 EEVFCP
+300 
-306 KEETFQF
+306 TFLQN
-313 LEGVLDEVMELFPS
+313 VLLEVMEIFPS
-327 PYIHIGGDECP
+327 EYIHIGGDEANMDSWRKCP
-338 KDAWMKCAHC
+338 LCQKRMK
-348 QELIK
+348 QE
-353 KLGLKD
+353 GLAD
-359 DTTPNAID
+359 V
-367 GKKHTK
+367 K
-373 EEKLQSY
+373 ELQSY
-380 FITRMEKYLNSKGRN
+380 LIHRMEKFLNEHGRQLL
-395 IIGWDE
+395 GWDE
-401 ILEGGLAPNATVMSW
+401 ILEGGLAPRATVMSW
-416 RGVEGGIT
+416 RGEEGGIK
-424 AAKAGHDAIMTP
+424 AAKAGHDVIMTP
-436 SPYAYLDQYQ
+436 GGFCYLDSYQDAPTTQPEAIGGYLTLEKVYSYDPIPEVLTKEGADYIQGVQANVWAEYITTAEHMEYMVYPRLLALAEVAWTQPDKKNWEHFHRCALKEVKWLQDNGYHPFDLSKEVGERPEAAIPVEHLGLMKTVKYTSPYAPQY
-446 EEPETAPTTIGGY
+446 TAGGDSALVDGLRGGWTYGDKRWQGFLNTDMDITVDLGEMKEISSIAAEFMQLSGPYVWLPREVIISISEDGNTFTEQARLHTDVPTTEDR
-459 QTLKKTYSYN
+459 LVFRTYEWDGKASARY
-469 PVPDDADELVKK
+469 V
-481 HIIGVQGNI
+481 
-490 WNEYMQSDERRDYQ
+490 RYQ
-504 AFPRAVALAETGWTQ
+504 ALSNGIEGGW
-519 NNRKNWNSFRS
+519 
-530 RMVEDFERMDAMN
+530 
-543 VKACR
+543 
-548 NFFDVNINTHVYDG
+548 
-562 TLKAVLET
+562 L
-570 FYPDAEIR
+570 
-578 YTTDGSAPTA
+578 
-588 KSELYTQPFT
+588 
-598 WEGYIDLQAAAFKN
+598 
-612 SKMLGKVNGKKLYAN
+612 
-627 LISGKQYT
+627 
-635 TTPHWGWM
+635 
-643 SGDIFGEND
+643 
-652 ILGAD
+652 
-657 TTTLGLT
+657 
-664 NGKRGNIAS
+664 
-673 FTPWVAFSLNEK
+673 
-685 NNNELVFSV
+685 
-694 DLEKPATISKVIFGT
+694 
-709 LYNPA
+709 
-714 FRVLPASAAR
+714 
-724 VEVSTNGKEFK
+724 
-735 EVAQTSY
+735 
-742 TREYPE
+742 
-748 HGRKMFTDVL
+748 FTDEIV
-758 EFTPTEARY
+758 
-767 IKVTLKSG
+767 IK
-775 GTLRNGIDCRKDSP
+775 
-789 GDIIPSDLYVDEIE
+789 
-803 VY
+803 

>member
-106 SITGKGISVV
+106 SVTGKGISVV

-258 RHITVIPEIEMPGHA
+258 RHITVIPEIEMPGHSEEV
-273 IAALASYP
+273 LAVFP
-281 ELSCRPDTTY
+281 HLSCSGKPYVNSEVCIGNEDT
-291 EVTGTWGVF
+291 F
-300 EEVFCP
+300 
-306 KEETFQF
+306 TFLQN
-313 LEGVLDEVMELFPS
+313 VLLEVMEIFPS
-327 PYIHIGGDECP
+327 EYIHIGGDDANMDSWRKCP
-338 KDAWMKCAHC
+338 LCQKRMK
-348 QELIK
+348 QE
-353 KLGLKD
+353 GLAD
-359 DTTPNAID
+359 V
-367 GKKHTK
+367 K
-373 EEKLQSY
+373 ELQSY
-380 FITRMEKYLNSKGRN
+380 LIHRMEKFLNEHDRQLL
-395 IIGWDE
+395 GWDE
-401 ILEGGLAPNATVMSW
+401 ILEGGLAPRATVMSW
-416 RGVEGGIT
+416 RGEEGGIK
-424 AAKAGHDAIMTP
+424 AAKAGHDVIMTP
-436 SPYAYLDQYQ
+436 GGFCYLDSYQDAPTTQPEAIGGYLTLEKVYSYDPIPEVLTKEGADYIQGVQANVWAEYITTAEHMEYMIYPRLLALAEVAWTQPDKKNWEHFRRCALKEVKWLQDNGYHPFDLSKEVGERPEAAIPVEHLGLMKTIKYTSPYAPQY
-446 EEPETAPTTIGGY
+446 TAGGDSALVDGLRGGWTYGDKRWQGFLNTDMDITVDLGEMKEISSIAAEFMQLSGPYVWLPREVIISISEDGNTFTEQARLHTDVPTTEDR
-459 QTLKKTYSYN
+459 LVFRTYEWDGKASARY
-469 PVPDDADELVKK
+469 V
-481 HIIGVQGNI
+481 
-490 WNEYMQSDERRDYQ
+490 RYQ
-504 AFPRAVALAETGWTQ
+504 ALSNGIEGGW
-519 NNRKNWNSFRS
+519 
-530 RMVEDFERMDAMN
+530 
-543 VKACR
+543 
-548 NFFDVNINTHVYDG
+548 
-562 TLKAVLET
+562 L
-570 FYPDAEIR
+570 
-578 YTTDGSAPTA
+578 
-588 KSELYTQPFT
+588 
-598 WEGYIDLQAAAFKN
+598 
-612 SKMLGKVNGKKLYAN
+612 
-627 LISGKQYT
+627 
-635 TTPHWGWM
+635 
-643 SGDIFGEND
+643 
-652 ILGAD
+652 
-657 TTTLGLT
+657 
-664 NGKRGNIAS
+664 
-673 FTPWVAFSLNEK
+673 
-685 NNNELVFSV
+685 
-694 DLEKPATISKVIFGT
+694 
-709 LYNPA
+709 
-714 FRVLPASAAR
+714 
-724 VEVSTNGKEFK
+724 
-735 EVAQTSY
+735 
-742 TREYPE
+742 
-748 HGRKMFTDVL
+748 FTDEIV
-758 EFTPTEARY
+758 
-767 IKVTLKSG
+767 IK
-775 GTLRNGIDCRKDSP
+775 
-789 GDIIPSDLYVDEIE
+789 
-803 VY
+803 

>member
-258 RHITVIPEIEMPGHA
+258 RHITVIPEIEMPGHSEEV
-273 IAALASYP
+273 LAVFP
-281 ELSCRPDTTY
+281 HLSCSGNPYVNSEVCIGNEDT
-291 EVTGTWGVF
+291 F
-300 EEVFCP
+300 
-306 KEETFQF
+306 TFLQN
-313 LEGVLDEVMELFPS
+313 VLLEVMEIFPS
-327 PYIHIGGDECP
+327 EYIHIGGDEANMDSWRKCP
-338 KDAWMKCAHC
+338 LCQKRMK
-348 QELIK
+348 QE
-353 KLGLKD
+353 GLAD
-359 DTTPNAID
+359 V
-367 GKKHTK
+367 K
-373 EEKLQSY
+373 ELQSY
-380 FITRMEKYLNSKGRN
+380 LIHRMEKFLNEHGRQLL
-395 IIGWDE
+395 GWDE
-401 ILEGGLAPNATVMSW
+401 ILEGGLAPRATVMSW
-416 RGVEGGIT
+416 RGEEGGIK
-424 AAKAGHDAIMTP
+424 AAKAGHDVIMTP
-436 SPYAYLDQYQ
+436 GGFCYLDSYQDAPTTQPEAIGGYLTLEKVYSYDPIPEVLTKEGADYIQGVQANVWAEYITTAEHMEYMVYPRLLALAEVAWTQPDKKNWEHFRRCALKEVKWLQDNGYHPFDLSKEVGERPEAAIPVEHLGLMKTVKYTSPYAPQY
-446 EEPETAPTTIGGY
+446 TAGGDSALVDGLRGGWTYGDKRWQGFLNTDMDITVDLGEMKEISSIAAEFMQLSGPYVWLPREVIISISEDGNTFTEQARLHTDVPTTEDR
-459 QTLKKTYSYN
+459 LVFRTYEWDGKASARY
-469 PVPDDADELVKK
+469 V
-481 HIIGVQGNI
+481 
-490 WNEYMQSDERRDYQ
+490 RYQ
-504 AFPRAVALAETGWTQ
+504 ALSNGIEGGW
-519 NNRKNWNSFRS
+519 
-530 RMVEDFERMDAMN
+530 
-543 VKACR
+543 
-548 NFFDVNINTHVYDG
+548 
-562 TLKAVLET
+562 L
-570 FYPDAEIR
+570 
-578 YTTDGSAPTA
+578 
-588 KSELYTQPFT
+588 
-598 WEGYIDLQAAAFKN
+598 
-612 SKMLGKVNGKKLYAN
+612 
-627 LISGKQYT
+627 
-635 TTPHWGWM
+635 
-643 SGDIFGEND
+643 
-652 ILGAD
+652 
-657 TTTLGLT
+657 
-664 NGKRGNIAS
+664 
-673 FTPWVAFSLNEK
+673 
-685 NNNELVFSV
+685 
-694 DLEKPATISKVIFGT
+694 
-709 LYNPA
+709 
-714 FRVLPASAAR
+714 
-724 VEVSTNGKEFK
+724 
-735 EVAQTSY
+735 
-742 TREYPE
+742 
-748 HGRKMFTDVL
+748 FTDEIV
-758 EFTPTEARY
+758 
-767 IKVTLKSG
+767 IK
-775 GTLRNGIDCRKDSP
+775 
-789 GDIIPSDLYVDEIE
+789 
-803 VY
+803 

>member
-258 RHITVIPEIEMPGHA
+258 RHITVIPEIEMPGHSEEV
-273 IAALASYP
+273 LAVFP
-281 ELSCRPDTTY
+281 HLSCSGKPYVNSEVCIGNEDT
-291 EVTGTWGVF
+291 F
-300 EEVFCP
+300 
-306 KEETFQF
+306 TFLQN
-313 LEGVLDEVMELFPS
+313 VLLEVMEIFPS
-327 PYIHIGGDECP
+327 EYIHIGGDEANMDSWRKCP
-338 KDAWMKCAHC
+338 LCQKRMK
-348 QELIK
+348 QE
-353 KLGLKD
+353 GLAD
-359 DTTPNAID
+359 V
-367 GKKHTK
+367 K
-373 EEKLQSY
+373 ELQSY
-380 FITRMEKYLNSKGRN
+380 LIHRMEKFLNEHGRQLL
-395 IIGWDE
+395 GWDE
-401 ILEGGLAPNATVMSW
+401 ILEGGLAPRATVMSW
-416 RGVEGGIT
+416 RGEEGGIK
-424 AAKAGHDAIMTP
+424 AAKAGHDVIMTP
-436 SPYAYLDQYQ
+436 GGFCYLDSYQDAPTTQPEAIGGYLTLEKVYSYDPIPEVLTKEGADYIQGVQANVWAEYITTAEHMEYMVYPRLLALAEVAWTQPDKKNWEHFHRCALKEVKWLQDNGYHPFDLSKEVGERPEAAIPVEHLGLMKTVKYTSPYA
-446 EEPETAPTTIGGY
+446 P
-459 QTLKKTYSYN
+459 
-469 PVPDDADELVKK
+469 
-481 HIIGVQGNI
+481 
-490 WNEYMQSDERRDYQ
+490 
-504 AFPRAVALAETGWTQ
+504 
-519 NNRKNWNSFRS
+519 
-530 RMVEDFERMDAMN
+530 
-543 VKACR
+543 
-548 NFFDVNINTHVYDG
+548 
-562 TLKAVLET
+562 
-570 FYPDAEIR
+570 
-578 YTTDGSAPTA
+578 
-588 KSELYTQPFT
+588 
-598 WEGYIDLQAAAFKN
+598 
-612 SKMLGKVNGKKLYAN
+612 
-627 LISGKQYT
+627 QYT
-635 TTPHWGWM
+635 AG
-643 SGDIFGEND
+643 GDSALVDGLRQYGYGYYGRFG
-652 ILGAD
+652 
-657 TTTLGLT
+657 
-664 NGKRGNIAS
+664 
-673 FTPWVAFSLNEK
+673 
-685 NNNELVFSV
+685 
-694 DLEKPATISKVIFGT
+694 
-709 LYNPA
+709 
-714 FRVLPASAAR
+714 
-724 VEVSTNGKEFK
+724 
-735 EVAQTSY
+735 
-742 TREYPE
+742 
-748 HGRKMFTDVL
+748 
-758 EFTPTEARY
+758 
-767 IKVTLKSG
+767 
-775 GTLRNGIDCRKDSP
+775 
-789 GDIIPSDLYVDEIE
+789 
-803 VY
+803 

>member
-141 FSFPLIEIKDSPR
+141 FSFPLIEIKASPR

-258 RHITVIPEIEMPGHA
+258 RHITVIPEIEMPGHSEEV
-273 IAALASYP
+273 LAVFP
-281 ELSCRPDTTY
+281 HLSCSGKPYVNSEVCIGNEDT
-291 EVTGTWGVF
+291 F
-300 EEVFCP
+300 
-306 KEETFQF
+306 TFLQN
-313 LEGVLDEVMELFPS
+313 VLLEVMEIFPS
-327 PYIHIGGDECP
+327 EYIHIGGDEANMDSWRKCP
-338 KDAWMKCAHC
+338 LCQKRMK
-348 QELIK
+348 QE
-353 KLGLKD
+353 GLAD
-359 DTTPNAID
+359 V
-367 GKKHTK
+367 K
-373 EEKLQSY
+373 ELQSY
-380 FITRMEKYLNSKGRN
+380 LIHRMEKFLNEHGRQLL
-395 IIGWDE
+395 GWDE
-401 ILEGGLAPNATVMSW
+401 ILEGGLAPRATVMSW
-416 RGVEGGIT
+416 RGEEGGIK
-424 AAKAGHDAIMTP
+424 AAKAGHDVIMTP
-436 SPYAYLDQYQ
+436 GGFCYLDSYQDAPTTQPEAIGGYLTLEKVYSYDPIPEVLTKEGADYIQGVQANVWAEYITTAEHMEYMVYPRLLALAEVAWTQPDKKNWEHFHRCALKEVKWLQDNGYHPFDLSKEVGERPEAAIPVEHLGLMKTVKYTSPYAPQY
-446 EEPETAPTTIGGY
+446 TAGGDSALVDGLRGGWTYGDKRWQGFLNTDMDITVDLGEMKEISSIAAEFMQLSGPYVWLPREVIISISEDGNTFTEQARLHTDVPTTEDR
-459 QTLKKTYSYN
+459 LVFRTYEWDGKASARY
-469 PVPDDADELVKK
+469 V
-481 HIIGVQGNI
+481 
-490 WNEYMQSDERRDYQ
+490 RYQ
-504 AFPRAVALAETGWTQ
+504 ALSNGIEGGW
-519 NNRKNWNSFRS
+519 
-530 RMVEDFERMDAMN
+530 
-543 VKACR
+543 
-548 NFFDVNINTHVYDG
+548 
-562 TLKAVLET
+562 L
-570 FYPDAEIR
+570 
-578 YTTDGSAPTA
+578 
-588 KSELYTQPFT
+588 
-598 WEGYIDLQAAAFKN
+598 
-612 SKMLGKVNGKKLYAN
+612 
-627 LISGKQYT
+627 
-635 TTPHWGWM
+635 
-643 SGDIFGEND
+643 
-652 ILGAD
+652 
-657 TTTLGLT
+657 
-664 NGKRGNIAS
+664 
-673 FTPWVAFSLNEK
+673 
-685 NNNELVFSV
+685 
-694 DLEKPATISKVIFGT
+694 
-709 LYNPA
+709 
-714 FRVLPASAAR
+714 
-724 VEVSTNGKEFK
+724 
-735 EVAQTSY
+735 
-742 TREYPE
+742 
-748 HGRKMFTDVL
+748 FTDEIV
-758 EFTPTEARY
+758 
-767 IKVTLKSG
+767 IK
-775 GTLRNGIDCRKDSP
+775 
-789 GDIIPSDLYVDEIE
+789 
-803 VY
+803 

>member
-106 SITGKGISVV
+106 SVTGKGISVV
-116 APSAAGLFYG
+116 APSVAGLFYG

-258 RHITVIPEIEMPGHA
+258 RHITVIPEIEMPGHSEEV
-273 IAALASYP
+273 LAVFP
-281 ELSCRPDTTY
+281 HLSCFGKPYVNSEVCIGNEDT
-291 EVTGTWGVF
+291 F
-300 EEVFCP
+300 
-306 KEETFQF
+306 TFLQN
-313 LEGVLDEVMELFPS
+313 VLLEVMEIFPS
-327 PYIHIGGDECP
+327 EYIHIGGDEANMDSWRKCP
-338 KDAWMKCAHC
+338 LCQKRMK
-348 QELIK
+348 QEGLADVKELQGYLI
-353 KLGLKD
+353 
-359 DTTPNAID
+359 
-367 GKKHTK
+367 H
-373 EEKLQSY
+373 
-380 FITRMEKYLNSKGRN
+380 RMEKFLNEHDRQLL
-395 IIGWDE
+395 GWDE
-401 ILEGGLAPNATVMSW
+401 ILEGGLAPRATVMSW
-416 RGVEGGIT
+416 RGEEGGIK
-424 AAKAGHDAIMTP
+424 AAKAGHDVIMTP
-436 SPYAYLDQYQ
+436 GGFCYLDSYQDAPTTQPEAIGGYLTLEKVYSYDPIPEVLTKEGADYIQGVQANVWAEYITTAEHMEYMIYPRLLALAEVAWTQPDKKNWEHFHRCALKEVKWLQDNGYHPFDLSKEVGERPEAAVPVEHLGLMKTIKYTSPYAPQY
-446 EEPETAPTTIGGY
+446 TAGGDSALVDGLRGGWTYGDKRWQGFLNTDMDITVDLGEMKEISSIAAEFMQLSGPYVWLPREVIISISEDGNTFTEQARLHTDVPTTEDR
-459 QTLKKTYSYN
+459 LVFRTYEWDGKASARY
-469 PVPDDADELVKK
+469 V
-481 HIIGVQGNI
+481 
-490 WNEYMQSDERRDYQ
+490 RYQ
-504 AFPRAVALAETGWTQ
+504 ALSNGIEGGW
-519 NNRKNWNSFRS
+519 
-530 RMVEDFERMDAMN
+530 
-543 VKACR
+543 
-548 NFFDVNINTHVYDG
+548 
-562 TLKAVLET
+562 L
-570 FYPDAEIR
+570 
-578 YTTDGSAPTA
+578 
-588 KSELYTQPFT
+588 
-598 WEGYIDLQAAAFKN
+598 
-612 SKMLGKVNGKKLYAN
+612 
-627 LISGKQYT
+627 
-635 TTPHWGWM
+635 
-643 SGDIFGEND
+643 
-652 ILGAD
+652 
-657 TTTLGLT
+657 
-664 NGKRGNIAS
+664 
-673 FTPWVAFSLNEK
+673 
-685 NNNELVFSV
+685 
-694 DLEKPATISKVIFGT
+694 
-709 LYNPA
+709 
-714 FRVLPASAAR
+714 
-724 VEVSTNGKEFK
+724 
-735 EVAQTSY
+735 
-742 TREYPE
+742 
-748 HGRKMFTDVL
+748 FTDEIV
-758 EFTPTEARY
+758 
-767 IKVTLKSG
+767 IK
-775 GTLRNGIDCRKDSP
+775 
-789 GDIIPSDLYVDEIE
+789 
-803 VY
+803 

>member
-106 SITGKGISVV
+106 SVTGKGISVV

-258 RHITVIPEIEMPGHA
+258 RHITVIPEIEMPGHSEEV
-273 IAALASYP
+273 LAVFP
-281 ELSCRPDTTY
+281 HLSCSGKPYVNSEVCIGNEDT
-291 EVTGTWGVF
+291 F
-300 EEVFCP
+300 
-306 KEETFQF
+306 TFLQN
-313 LEGVLDEVMELFPS
+313 VLLEVMEIFPS
-327 PYIHIGGDECP
+327 EYIHIGGDEANMDSWKKCP
-338 KDAWMKCAHC
+338 LCQKRMK
-348 QELIK
+348 QE
-353 KLGLKD
+353 GLAD
-359 DTTPNAID
+359 V
-367 GKKHTK
+367 K
-373 EEKLQSY
+373 ELQSY
-380 FITRMEKYLNSKGRN
+380 LIHRIEKFLNEHDRQLL
-395 IIGWDE
+395 GWDE
-401 ILEGGLAPNATVMSW
+401 ILQGGLAPRATVMSW
-416 RGVEGGIT
+416 RGEEGGIK
-424 AAKAGHDAIMTP
+424 AAKAGHDVIMTP
-436 SPYAYLDQYQ
+436 GGFCYLDSYQDAPMTQPEAIGGYLTLEKVYSYDPIPEVLTKEGADYIQGVQANVWAEYITTAEHMEYMVYPRLLALAEVAWTQPDKKNWEHFHRCALKEVKWLQDNGYHPFDLSKEVGERPEAAIPVEHLGLMKTVKYTSPYAPQY
-446 EEPETAPTTIGGY
+446 TAGGDSALVDGLRGGWTYGDKRWQGFLNTDMDITVDLGEMKEISSIAAEFMQLSGPYVWLPREVIISISEDGNTFTEQARLHTDVPTTEDR
-459 QTLKKTYSYN
+459 LVFRTYEWDGKASVRY
-469 PVPDDADELVKK
+469 V
-481 HIIGVQGNI
+481 
-490 WNEYMQSDERRDYQ
+490 RYQ
-504 AFPRAVALAETGWTQ
+504 ALSNGIEGGW
-519 NNRKNWNSFRS
+519 
-530 RMVEDFERMDAMN
+530 
-543 VKACR
+543 
-548 NFFDVNINTHVYDG
+548 
-562 TLKAVLET
+562 L
-570 FYPDAEIR
+570 
-578 YTTDGSAPTA
+578 
-588 KSELYTQPFT
+588 
-598 WEGYIDLQAAAFKN
+598 
-612 SKMLGKVNGKKLYAN
+612 
-627 LISGKQYT
+627 
-635 TTPHWGWM
+635 
-643 SGDIFGEND
+643 
-652 ILGAD
+652 
-657 TTTLGLT
+657 
-664 NGKRGNIAS
+664 
-673 FTPWVAFSLNEK
+673 
-685 NNNELVFSV
+685 
-694 DLEKPATISKVIFGT
+694 
-709 LYNPA
+709 
-714 FRVLPASAAR
+714 
-724 VEVSTNGKEFK
+724 
-735 EVAQTSY
+735 
-742 TREYPE
+742 
-748 HGRKMFTDVL
+748 FTDEIV
-758 EFTPTEARY
+758 
-767 IKVTLKSG
+767 IK
-775 GTLRNGIDCRKDSP
+775 
-789 GDIIPSDLYVDEIE
+789 
-803 VY
+803 

>member
-258 RHITVIPEIEMPGHA
+258 RHITVIPEIEMPGHSEEV
-273 IAALASYP
+273 LAVFP
-281 ELSCRPDTTY
+281 HLSCSGKPYVNSEVCIGNEDT
-291 EVTGTWGVF
+291 F
-300 EEVFCP
+300 
-306 KEETFQF
+306 TFLQN
-313 LEGVLDEVMELFPS
+313 VLLEVMEIFPS
-327 PYIHIGGDECP
+327 EYIHIGGDEANSWRKCP
-338 KDAWMKCAHC
+338 LCQKRMK
-348 QELIK
+348 QE
-353 KLGLKD
+353 GLAD
-359 DTTPNAID
+359 V
-367 GKKHTK
+367 K
-373 EEKLQSY
+373 ELQSY
-380 FITRMEKYLNSKGRN
+380 LIHRMEKFLNEHGRQLL
-395 IIGWDE
+395 GWDE
-401 ILEGGLAPNATVMSW
+401 ILEGGLAPRATVMSW
-416 RGVEGGIT
+416 RGEEGGIK
-424 AAKAGHDAIMTP
+424 AAKAGHDVIMTP
-436 SPYAYLDQYQ
+436 GGFCYLDSYQDAPTTQPEAIGGYLTLEKVYFYDPIPEVLTKEGADYIQGVQANVWAEYITTAEHMEYMVYPRLLALAEVAWTQPDKKNWEHFHRCALKEVKWLQDNGYHPFDLSKEVGERPEAAIPVEHLGLMKTVKYTSPYAPQY
-446 EEPETAPTTIGGY
+446 TAGGDSALVDGLRGGWTYGDKRWQGFLNTDMDITVDLGEMKEISSIAAEFMQLSGPYVWLPREVIISISEDGNTFTEQARLHTDVPTTEDR
-459 QTLKKTYSYN
+459 LVFRTYEWDGKASARY
-469 PVPDDADELVKK
+469 V
-481 HIIGVQGNI
+481 
-490 WNEYMQSDERRDYQ
+490 RYQ
-504 AFPRAVALAETGWTQ
+504 ALSNGIEGGW
-519 NNRKNWNSFRS
+519 
-530 RMVEDFERMDAMN
+530 
-543 VKACR
+543 
-548 NFFDVNINTHVYDG
+548 
-562 TLKAVLET
+562 L
-570 FYPDAEIR
+570 
-578 YTTDGSAPTA
+578 
-588 KSELYTQPFT
+588 
-598 WEGYIDLQAAAFKN
+598 
-612 SKMLGKVNGKKLYAN
+612 
-627 LISGKQYT
+627 
-635 TTPHWGWM
+635 
-643 SGDIFGEND
+643 
-652 ILGAD
+652 
-657 TTTLGLT
+657 
-664 NGKRGNIAS
+664 
-673 FTPWVAFSLNEK
+673 
-685 NNNELVFSV
+685 
-694 DLEKPATISKVIFGT
+694 
-709 LYNPA
+709 
-714 FRVLPASAAR
+714 
-724 VEVSTNGKEFK
+724 
-735 EVAQTSY
+735 
-742 TREYPE
+742 
-748 HGRKMFTDVL
+748 FTDEIV
-758 EFTPTEARY
+758 
-767 IKVTLKSG
+767 IK
-775 GTLRNGIDCRKDSP
+775 
-789 GDIIPSDLYVDEIE
+789 
-803 VY
+803 

>member
-106 SITGKGISVV
+106 SVTGKGISVV

-258 RHITVIPEIEMPGHA
+258 RHITVIPEIEMPGHSEEV
-273 IAALASYP
+273 LAVFP
-281 ELSCRPDTTY
+281 HLSCSGKPYVNSEVCIGNEDT
-291 EVTGTWGVF
+291 F
-300 EEVFCP
+300 
-306 KEETFQF
+306 TFLQN
-313 LEGVLDEVMELFPS
+313 VLLEVMEIFPS
-327 PYIHIGGDECP
+327 EYIHIGGDEANMDSWRKCP
-338 KDAWMKCAHC
+338 LCQKRMK
-348 QELIK
+348 QE
-353 KLGLKD
+353 GLAD
-359 DTTPNAID
+359 V
-367 GKKHTK
+367 K
-373 EEKLQSY
+373 ELQSY
-380 FITRMEKYLNSKGRN
+380 LIHRMEKFLNEHDRQLL
-395 IIGWDE
+395 GWDE
-401 ILEGGLAPNATVMSW
+401 ILEGGLAPRATVMSW
-416 RGVEGGIT
+416 RGEEGGIK
-424 AAKAGHDAIMTP
+424 AAKAGHDVIMTP
-436 SPYAYLDQYQ
+436 GGFCYLDSYQDAPTTQPEAIGGYLTLEKVYSYDPIPEVLTKEGADYIQGVQANVWAEYITTAEHMEYMIYPRLLALAEVAWTQPDKKNWEHFRRCALKEVKWLQDNGYHPFDLSKEVGERPEAAIPVEHLGLMKTVKYTSPYAPQY
-446 EEPETAPTTIGGY
+446 TAGGDTALVDGLRGGWTYGDKRWQGFLNTDMDVMVDLGEVKEISSIAAEFMQLSGPYVWLPREVIISISEDGNTFTEQARLHTDVPTTEDR
-459 QTLKKTYSYN
+459 LVFRTYEWDGKASARY
-469 PVPDDADELVKK
+469 V
-481 HIIGVQGNI
+481 
-490 WNEYMQSDERRDYQ
+490 RYQ
-504 AFPRAVALAETGWTQ
+504 ALSNGIEGGW
-519 NNRKNWNSFRS
+519 
-530 RMVEDFERMDAMN
+530 
-543 VKACR
+543 
-548 NFFDVNINTHVYDG
+548 
-562 TLKAVLET
+562 L
-570 FYPDAEIR
+570 
-578 YTTDGSAPTA
+578 
-588 KSELYTQPFT
+588 
-598 WEGYIDLQAAAFKN
+598 
-612 SKMLGKVNGKKLYAN
+612 
-627 LISGKQYT
+627 
-635 TTPHWGWM
+635 
-643 SGDIFGEND
+643 
-652 ILGAD
+652 
-657 TTTLGLT
+657 
-664 NGKRGNIAS
+664 
-673 FTPWVAFSLNEK
+673 
-685 NNNELVFSV
+685 
-694 DLEKPATISKVIFGT
+694 
-709 LYNPA
+709 
-714 FRVLPASAAR
+714 
-724 VEVSTNGKEFK
+724 
-735 EVAQTSY
+735 
-742 TREYPE
+742 
-748 HGRKMFTDVL
+748 FTDEIV
-758 EFTPTEARY
+758 
-767 IKVTLKSG
+767 IK
-775 GTLRNGIDCRKDSP
+775 
-789 GDIIPSDLYVDEIE
+789 
-803 VY
+803 

>member
-106 SITGKGISVV
+106 SVTGKGISVV

-231 CTKDAPGADGGYYTQ
+231 CTKDVPGADGGYYTQ

-258 RHITVIPEIEMPGHA
+258 RHITVIPEIEMPGHSEEV
-273 IAALASYP
+273 LAVFP
-281 ELSCRPDTTY
+281 HLSCSGKPYVNSEVCIGNEDT
-291 EVTGTWGVF
+291 F
-300 EEVFCP
+300 
-306 KEETFQF
+306 TFLQN
-313 LEGVLDEVMELFPS
+313 VLLEVMEIFPS
-327 PYIHIGGDECP
+327 EYIHIGGDEANMDSWRKCP
-338 KDAWMKCAHC
+338 LCQKRMK
-348 QELIK
+348 QE
-353 KLGLKD
+353 GLAD
-359 DTTPNAID
+359 V
-367 GKKHTK
+367 K
-373 EEKLQSY
+373 ELQSY
-380 FITRMEKYLNSKGRN
+380 LIHRMEKFLNEHGRQLL
-395 IIGWDE
+395 GWDE
-401 ILEGGLAPNATVMSW
+401 ILEGGLAPRATVMSW
-416 RGVEGGIT
+416 RGEEGGIK
-424 AAKAGHDAIMTP
+424 AAKAGHDVIMTP
-436 SPYAYLDQYQ
+436 GGFCYLDSYQDAPTTQPEAIGGYLTLEKVYSYDPIPEVLTKEEAVYIQGVQANVWAEYITTAEHMEYMIYPRLLALAEVAWTQPDKKNWEHFHRCALKEVKWLQDNGYHPFDLSKEVGERPEAAIPVEHLGLMKTIKYTSPYAPQY
-446 EEPETAPTTIGGY
+446 TAGGDTALVDGLRGGWTYGDKRWQGFLNTDMDVTVDLGEVKEISFIAAEFMQLSGPYVWLPREVIISISEDGNTFTEQARLHTDVPTTEDR
-459 QTLKKTYSYN
+459 LVFRTYEWDGKASARY
-469 PVPDDADELVKK
+469 V
-481 HIIGVQGNI
+481 
-490 WNEYMQSDERRDYQ
+490 RYQ
-504 AFPRAVALAETGWTQ
+504 ALSNGIEGGW
-519 NNRKNWNSFRS
+519 
-530 RMVEDFERMDAMN
+530 
-543 VKACR
+543 
-548 NFFDVNINTHVYDG
+548 
-562 TLKAVLET
+562 L
-570 FYPDAEIR
+570 
-578 YTTDGSAPTA
+578 
-588 KSELYTQPFT
+588 
-598 WEGYIDLQAAAFKN
+598 
-612 SKMLGKVNGKKLYAN
+612 
-627 LISGKQYT
+627 
-635 TTPHWGWM
+635 
-643 SGDIFGEND
+643 
-652 ILGAD
+652 
-657 TTTLGLT
+657 
-664 NGKRGNIAS
+664 
-673 FTPWVAFSLNEK
+673 
-685 NNNELVFSV
+685 
-694 DLEKPATISKVIFGT
+694 
-709 LYNPA
+709 
-714 FRVLPASAAR
+714 
-724 VEVSTNGKEFK
+724 
-735 EVAQTSY
+735 
-742 TREYPE
+742 
-748 HGRKMFTDVL
+748 FTDEIV
-758 EFTPTEARY
+758 
-767 IKVTLKSG
+767 IK
-775 GTLRNGIDCRKDSP
+775 
-789 GDIIPSDLYVDEIE
+789 
-803 VY
+803 

>member
-41 GTYGLPR
+41 GTYGLLR

-106 SITGKGISVV
+106 SVTGKGISVV

-258 RHITVIPEIEMPGHA
+258 RHITVIPEIEMPGHSEEV
-273 IAALASYP
+273 LAVFP
-281 ELSCRPDTTY
+281 HLSCSGKPYVNSEVCIGNEDT
-291 EVTGTWGVF
+291 F
-300 EEVFCP
+300 
-306 KEETFQF
+306 TFLQN
-313 LEGVLDEVMELFPS
+313 VLLEVMEIFPS
-327 PYIHIGGDECP
+327 EYIHIGGDEANMDSWRKCP
-338 KDAWMKCAHC
+338 LCQKRMK
-348 QELIK
+348 QE
-353 KLGLKD
+353 GLAD
-359 DTTPNAID
+359 V
-367 GKKHTK
+367 K
-373 EEKLQSY
+373 ELQSY
-380 FITRMEKYLNSKGRN
+380 LIHRMEKFLNEHGRQLL
-395 IIGWDE
+395 GWDE
-401 ILEGGLAPNATVMSW
+401 ILEGGLAPRATVMSW
-416 RGVEGGIT
+416 RGEEGGIK
-424 AAKAGHDAIMTP
+424 AAKAGHDVIMTP
-436 SPYAYLDQYQ
+436 GGFCYLDSYQDAPTTQPEAIGGYLTLEKVYSYDPIPEVLTKEGADYIQGVQANVWAEYITTAEHMEYMIYPRLLALAEVAWTQPDKKNWEHFHRCALKEVKWLQDNGYHPFDLSKEVGERPEAAVPVEHLGLMKTIKYTSPYAPQY
-446 EEPETAPTTIGGY
+446 TAGGDSALVDGLRGGWTYGDKRWQGFLNTDMDITVDLGEMKEISSIAAEFMQLSGPYVWLPREVIISISEDGNTFTEQARLHTDVPTTEDR
-459 QTLKKTYSYN
+459 LVFRTYEWDGKASARY
-469 PVPDDADELVKK
+469 V
-481 HIIGVQGNI
+481 
-490 WNEYMQSDERRDYQ
+490 RYQ
-504 AFPRAVALAETGWTQ
+504 ALSNGIEGGW
-519 NNRKNWNSFRS
+519 
-530 RMVEDFERMDAMN
+530 
-543 VKACR
+543 
-548 NFFDVNINTHVYDG
+548 
-562 TLKAVLET
+562 L
-570 FYPDAEIR
+570 
-578 YTTDGSAPTA
+578 
-588 KSELYTQPFT
+588 
-598 WEGYIDLQAAAFKN
+598 
-612 SKMLGKVNGKKLYAN
+612 
-627 LISGKQYT
+627 
-635 TTPHWGWM
+635 
-643 SGDIFGEND
+643 
-652 ILGAD
+652 
-657 TTTLGLT
+657 
-664 NGKRGNIAS
+664 
-673 FTPWVAFSLNEK
+673 
-685 NNNELVFSV
+685 
-694 DLEKPATISKVIFGT
+694 
-709 LYNPA
+709 
-714 FRVLPASAAR
+714 
-724 VEVSTNGKEFK
+724 
-735 EVAQTSY
+735 
-742 TREYPE
+742 
-748 HGRKMFTDVL
+748 FTDEIV
-758 EFTPTEARY
+758 
-767 IKVTLKSG
+767 IK
-775 GTLRNGIDCRKDSP
+775 
-789 GDIIPSDLYVDEIE
+789 
-803 VY
+803 

>member
-258 RHITVIPEIEMPGHA
+258 RHITVIPEIEMPGHSEEV
-273 IAALASYP
+273 LAVFP
-281 ELSCRPDTTY
+281 HLSCSGKPYVNSEVCIGNEDT
-291 EVTGTWGVF
+291 F
-300 EEVFCP
+300 
-306 KEETFQF
+306 TFLQN
-313 LEGVLDEVMELFPS
+313 VLLEVMEIFPS
-327 PYIHIGGDECP
+327 EYIHIGGDEANMDSWKKCP
-338 KDAWMKCAHC
+338 LCQKRMK
-348 QELIK
+348 QE
-353 KLGLKD
+353 GLAD
-359 DTTPNAID
+359 V
-367 GKKHTK
+367 K
-373 EEKLQSY
+373 ELQSY
-380 FITRMEKYLNSKGRN
+380 LIHRMEKFLNEHDRQLL
-395 IIGWDE
+395 GWDE
-401 ILEGGLAPNATVMSW
+401 ILEGGLAPRATVMSW
-416 RGVEGGIT
+416 RGEEGGIK
-424 AAKAGHDAIMTP
+424 AAKAGHDVIMTP
-436 SPYAYLDQYQ
+436 GGFCYLDSYQDAPTTQPEAIGGYLTLEKVYSYDPIPEVLTKEGADYIQGVQANVWAEYITTAEHMEYMIYPRLLALAEVAWTQPDKKNWEHFHRCALKEVKWLQDNGYHPFDLSKEVGERPEAAVPVEHLGLMKTIKYTSPYAPQY
-446 EEPETAPTTIGGY
+446 TAGGDSALVDGLRGGWTYGDKRWQGFLNTDMDITVDLGEMKEISSIAAEFMQLSGPYVWLPREVIISISEDGNTFTEQARLHTDVPTTEDR
-459 QTLKKTYSYN
+459 LVFRTYEWDGKASARY
-469 PVPDDADELVKK
+469 V
-481 HIIGVQGNI
+481 
-490 WNEYMQSDERRDYQ
+490 RYQ
-504 AFPRAVALAETGWTQ
+504 ALSNGIEGGW
-519 NNRKNWNSFRS
+519 
-530 RMVEDFERMDAMN
+530 
-543 VKACR
+543 
-548 NFFDVNINTHVYDG
+548 
-562 TLKAVLET
+562 L
-570 FYPDAEIR
+570 
-578 YTTDGSAPTA
+578 
-588 KSELYTQPFT
+588 
-598 WEGYIDLQAAAFKN
+598 
-612 SKMLGKVNGKKLYAN
+612 
-627 LISGKQYT
+627 
-635 TTPHWGWM
+635 
-643 SGDIFGEND
+643 
-652 ILGAD
+652 
-657 TTTLGLT
+657 
-664 NGKRGNIAS
+664 
-673 FTPWVAFSLNEK
+673 
-685 NNNELVFSV
+685 
-694 DLEKPATISKVIFGT
+694 
-709 LYNPA
+709 
-714 FRVLPASAAR
+714 
-724 VEVSTNGKEFK
+724 
-735 EVAQTSY
+735 
-742 TREYPE
+742 
-748 HGRKMFTDVL
+748 FTDEIV
-758 EFTPTEARY
+758 
-767 IKVTLKSG
+767 IK
-775 GTLRNGIDCRKDSP
+775 
-789 GDIIPSDLYVDEIE
+789 
-803 VY
+803 

>member
-258 RHITVIPEIEMPGHA
+258 RHITVIPEIEMPGHSEEV
-273 IAALASYP
+273 LAVFP
-281 ELSCRPDTTY
+281 HLSCSGKPYVNSEVCIGNEDT
-291 EVTGTWGVF
+291 F
-300 EEVFCP
+300 
-306 KEETFQF
+306 TFLQN
-313 LEGVLDEVMELFPS
+313 VLLEVMEIFPS
-327 PYIHIGGDECP
+327 EYIHIGGDEANMDSWRKCP
-338 KDAWMKCAHC
+338 LCQKRMKL
-348 QELIK
+348 E
-353 KLGLKD
+353 GLAD
-359 DTTPNAID
+359 V
-367 GKKHTK
+367 K
-373 EEKLQSY
+373 ELQSY
-380 FITRMEKYLNSKGRN
+380 LIHRMEKFLNEHGRQLL
-395 IIGWDE
+395 GWDE
-401 ILEGGLAPNATVMSW
+401 ILEGGLAPRATVMSW
-416 RGVEGGIT
+416 RGEEGGIK
-424 AAKAGHDAIMTP
+424 AAKAGHDVIMTP
-436 SPYAYLDQYQ
+436 GGFCYLDSYQDAPTTQPEAIGGYLTLEKVYSYDPIPEVLTKEGADYIQGVQANVWAEYITTAEHMEYMVYPRLLALAEVAWTQPDKKNWEHFHRCALKEVKWLQDNGYHPFDLSKEVGERPEAAIPVEHLGLMKTVKYTSPYAPQY
-446 EEPETAPTTIGGY
+446 TAGGDSALVDGLRGGWTYGDKRWQGFLNTDMDITVDLGEMKEISSIAAEFMQLSGPYVWLPREVIISISEDGNTFTEQARLHTDVPTTEDR
-459 QTLKKTYSYN
+459 LVFRTYEWDGKASARY
-469 PVPDDADELVKK
+469 V
-481 HIIGVQGNI
+481 
-490 WNEYMQSDERRDYQ
+490 RYQ
-504 AFPRAVALAETGWTQ
+504 ALSNGIEGGW
-519 NNRKNWNSFRS
+519 
-530 RMVEDFERMDAMN
+530 
-543 VKACR
+543 
-548 NFFDVNINTHVYDG
+548 
-562 TLKAVLET
+562 L
-570 FYPDAEIR
+570 
-578 YTTDGSAPTA
+578 
-588 KSELYTQPFT
+588 
-598 WEGYIDLQAAAFKN
+598 
-612 SKMLGKVNGKKLYAN
+612 
-627 LISGKQYT
+627 
-635 TTPHWGWM
+635 
-643 SGDIFGEND
+643 
-652 ILGAD
+652 
-657 TTTLGLT
+657 
-664 NGKRGNIAS
+664 
-673 FTPWVAFSLNEK
+673 
-685 NNNELVFSV
+685 
-694 DLEKPATISKVIFGT
+694 
-709 LYNPA
+709 
-714 FRVLPASAAR
+714 
-724 VEVSTNGKEFK
+724 
-735 EVAQTSY
+735 
-742 TREYPE
+742 
-748 HGRKMFTDVL
+748 FTDEIV
-758 EFTPTEARY
+758 
-767 IKVTLKSG
+767 IK
-775 GTLRNGIDCRKDSP
+775 
-789 GDIIPSDLYVDEIE
+789 
-803 VY
+803 

>member
-106 SITGKGISVV
+106 SVTGKGISVV

-258 RHITVIPEIEMPGHA
+258 RHITVIPEIEMPGHSEEV
-273 IAALASYP
+273 LAVFP
-281 ELSCRPDTTY
+281 HLSCSGKPYVNSEVCIGNEDT
-291 EVTGTWGVF
+291 F
-300 EEVFCP
+300 
-306 KEETFQF
+306 TFLQN
-313 LEGVLDEVMELFPS
+313 VLLEVMEIFPS
-327 PYIHIGGDECP
+327 EYIHIGGDEANMDSWRKCP
-338 KDAWMKCAHC
+338 LCQKRMK
-348 QELIK
+348 QE
-353 KLGLKD
+353 GLAD
-359 DTTPNAID
+359 V
-367 GKKHTK
+367 K
-373 EEKLQSY
+373 ELQSY
-380 FITRMEKYLNSKGRN
+380 LIHRMEKFLNEHGRQLL
-395 IIGWDE
+395 GWDE
-401 ILEGGLAPNATVMSW
+401 ILEGGLAPRATVMSW
-416 RGVEGGIT
+416 RGEEGGIK
-424 AAKAGHDAIMTP
+424 AAKAGHDVIMTP
-436 SPYAYLDQYQ
+436 GGFCYLDSYQDAPTTQPEAIGGYLTLEKVYSYDPIPEVLTKEGADYIQGVQANVWAEYITTAEHMEYMIYPRLLALAEVAWTQPDKKNWEHFHRCALKEVKWLQDNGYHPFDLSKEVGERPEAAVPVEHLGLMKTIKYTSPYAPQY
-446 EEPETAPTTIGGY
+446 TAGGDSALVDGLRGGWTYGDKRWQGFLNTDMDITVDLGEMKEISSIAAEFMQLSGPYVWLPREVIISISEDGNTFTEQARLHTDVPTTEDR
-459 QTLKKTYSYN
+459 LVFRTYEWDGKASARY
-469 PVPDDADELVKK
+469 V
-481 HIIGVQGNI
+481 
-490 WNEYMQSDERRDYQ
+490 RYQ
-504 AFPRAVALAETGWTQ
+504 ALSNGIEGGW
-519 NNRKNWNSFRS
+519 
-530 RMVEDFERMDAMN
+530 
-543 VKACR
+543 
-548 NFFDVNINTHVYDG
+548 
-562 TLKAVLET
+562 L
-570 FYPDAEIR
+570 
-578 YTTDGSAPTA
+578 
-588 KSELYTQPFT
+588 
-598 WEGYIDLQAAAFKN
+598 
-612 SKMLGKVNGKKLYAN
+612 
-627 LISGKQYT
+627 
-635 TTPHWGWM
+635 
-643 SGDIFGEND
+643 
-652 ILGAD
+652 
-657 TTTLGLT
+657 
-664 NGKRGNIAS
+664 
-673 FTPWVAFSLNEK
+673 
-685 NNNELVFSV
+685 
-694 DLEKPATISKVIFGT
+694 
-709 LYNPA
+709 
-714 FRVLPASAAR
+714 
-724 VEVSTNGKEFK
+724 
-735 EVAQTSY
+735 
-742 TREYPE
+742 
-748 HGRKMFTDVL
+748 FTDEIV
-758 EFTPTEARY
+758 
-767 IKVTLKSG
+767 IK
-775 GTLRNGIDCRKDSP
+775 
-789 GDIIPSDLYVDEIE
+789 
-803 VY
+803 

>member
-258 RHITVIPEIEMPGHA
+258 RHITVIPEIEMPGHSEEV
-273 IAALASYP
+273 LAVFP
-281 ELSCRPDTTY
+281 HLSCSGKPYVNSEVCIGNEDT
-291 EVTGTWGVF
+291 F
-300 EEVFCP
+300 
-306 KEETFQF
+306 TFLQN
-313 LEGVLDEVMELFPS
+313 VLLEVMEIFPS
-327 PYIHIGGDECP
+327 EYIHIGGDEANMDSWRKCP
-338 KDAWMKCAHC
+338 LCQKRMK
-348 QELIK
+348 QE
-353 KLGLKD
+353 GLAD
-359 DTTPNAID
+359 V
-367 GKKHTK
+367 K
-373 EEKLQSY
+373 ELQSY
-380 FITRMEKYLNSKGRN
+380 LIHRMEKFLNEHDRQLL
-395 IIGWDE
+395 GWDE
-401 ILEGGLAPNATVMSW
+401 ILEGGLAPRATVMSW
-416 RGVEGGIT
+416 RGEEGGIK
-424 AAKAGHDAIMTP
+424 AAKAGHDVIMTP
-436 SPYAYLDQYQ
+436 GGFCYLDSYQDAPTTQPEAIGGYLTLEKVYSYDPIPEVLTKEGADYIQGVQANVWAEYITTAEHMEYMIYPRLLALAEVAWTQPDKKNWEHFHRCALKEVKWLQDNGYHPFDLSKEVGERPEAAVPVEHLGLMKTIKYTSPYAPQY
-446 EEPETAPTTIGGY
+446 TAGGDSALVDGLRGGWTYGDKRWQGFLNTDMDITVDLGEMKEISSIAAEFMQLSGPYVWLPREVIISISEDGNTFTEQARLHTDVPTTEDW
-459 QTLKKTYSYN
+459 LVFRTYEWDGKASARY
-469 PVPDDADELVKK
+469 V
-481 HIIGVQGNI
+481 
-490 WNEYMQSDERRDYQ
+490 RYQ
-504 AFPRAVALAETGWTQ
+504 ALSNGIEGGW
-519 NNRKNWNSFRS
+519 
-530 RMVEDFERMDAMN
+530 
-543 VKACR
+543 
-548 NFFDVNINTHVYDG
+548 
-562 TLKAVLET
+562 L
-570 FYPDAEIR
+570 
-578 YTTDGSAPTA
+578 
-588 KSELYTQPFT
+588 
-598 WEGYIDLQAAAFKN
+598 
-612 SKMLGKVNGKKLYAN
+612 
-627 LISGKQYT
+627 
-635 TTPHWGWM
+635 
-643 SGDIFGEND
+643 
-652 ILGAD
+652 
-657 TTTLGLT
+657 
-664 NGKRGNIAS
+664 
-673 FTPWVAFSLNEK
+673 
-685 NNNELVFSV
+685 
-694 DLEKPATISKVIFGT
+694 
-709 LYNPA
+709 
-714 FRVLPASAAR
+714 
-724 VEVSTNGKEFK
+724 
-735 EVAQTSY
+735 
-742 TREYPE
+742 
-748 HGRKMFTDVL
+748 FTDEIV
-758 EFTPTEARY
+758 
-767 IKVTLKSG
+767 IK
-775 GTLRNGIDCRKDSP
+775 
-789 GDIIPSDLYVDEIE
+789 
-803 VY
+803 

>member
-133 AEQEADGT
+133 AEQEVDGT

-258 RHITVIPEIEMPGHA
+258 RHITVIPEIEMPGHSEEV
-273 IAALASYP
+273 LAVFP
-281 ELSCRPDTTY
+281 HLSCSGKPYVNSEVCIGNEDT
-291 EVTGTWGVF
+291 F
-300 EEVFCP
+300 
-306 KEETFQF
+306 TFLQN
-313 LEGVLDEVMELFPS
+313 VLLEVMEIFPS
-327 PYIHIGGDECP
+327 EYIHIGGDEANMDSWRKCP
-338 KDAWMKCAHC
+338 LCQKRMK
-348 QELIK
+348 QE
-353 KLGLKD
+353 GLAD
-359 DTTPNAID
+359 V
-367 GKKHTK
+367 K
-373 EEKLQSY
+373 ELQSY
-380 FITRMEKYLNSKGRN
+380 LIHRMEKFLNEHGRQLL
-395 IIGWDE
+395 GWDE
-401 ILEGGLAPNATVMSW
+401 ILEGGLAPRATVMSW
-416 RGVEGGIT
+416 RGEEGGIK
-424 AAKAGHDAIMTP
+424 AAKAGHDVIMTP
-436 SPYAYLDQYQ
+436 GGFCYLDSYQDAPTTQPEAIGGYLTLEKVYSYDPIPEVLTKEGADYIQGVQANVWAEYITTAEHMEYMIYPRLLALAEVAWTQPDKKNWEHFHRCALKEVKWLQDNGYHPFDLSKEVGERPEAAVPVEHLGLMKTIKYTSPYAPQY
-446 EEPETAPTTIGGY
+446 TAGGDSALVDGLRGGWTYGDKRWQGFLNTDMDITVDLGEMKEISSIAAEFMQLSGPYVWLPREVIISISEDGNTFTEQARLHTDVPTTEDR
-459 QTLKKTYSYN
+459 LVFRTYEWDGKASARY
-469 PVPDDADELVKK
+469 V
-481 HIIGVQGNI
+481 
-490 WNEYMQSDERRDYQ
+490 RYQ
-504 AFPRAVALAETGWTQ
+504 ALSNGIEGGW
-519 NNRKNWNSFRS
+519 
-530 RMVEDFERMDAMN
+530 
-543 VKACR
+543 
-548 NFFDVNINTHVYDG
+548 
-562 TLKAVLET
+562 L
-570 FYPDAEIR
+570 
-578 YTTDGSAPTA
+578 
-588 KSELYTQPFT
+588 
-598 WEGYIDLQAAAFKN
+598 
-612 SKMLGKVNGKKLYAN
+612 
-627 LISGKQYT
+627 
-635 TTPHWGWM
+635 
-643 SGDIFGEND
+643 
-652 ILGAD
+652 
-657 TTTLGLT
+657 
-664 NGKRGNIAS
+664 
-673 FTPWVAFSLNEK
+673 
-685 NNNELVFSV
+685 
-694 DLEKPATISKVIFGT
+694 
-709 LYNPA
+709 
-714 FRVLPASAAR
+714 
-724 VEVSTNGKEFK
+724 
-735 EVAQTSY
+735 
-742 TREYPE
+742 
-748 HGRKMFTDVL
+748 FTDEIV
-758 EFTPTEARY
+758 
-767 IKVTLKSG
+767 IK
-775 GTLRNGIDCRKDSP
+775 
-789 GDIIPSDLYVDEIE
+789 
-803 VY
+803 

>member
-207 ELTEQAAYRPYPN
+207 ELTEQAACRPYPN

-258 RHITVIPEIEMPGHA
+258 RHITVIPEIEMPGHSEEV
-273 IAALASYP
+273 LAVFP
-281 ELSCRPDTTY
+281 HLSCSGKPYVNSEVCIGNEDT
-291 EVTGTWGVF
+291 F
-300 EEVFCP
+300 
-306 KEETFQF
+306 TFLQN
-313 LEGVLDEVMELFPS
+313 VLLEVMEIFPS
-327 PYIHIGGDECP
+327 EYIHIGGDEANMDSWRKCP
-338 KDAWMKCAHC
+338 LCQKRMK
-348 QELIK
+348 QE
-353 KLGLKD
+353 GLAD
-359 DTTPNAID
+359 V
-367 GKKHTK
+367 K
-373 EEKLQSY
+373 ELQSY
-380 FITRMEKYLNSKGRN
+380 LIHRMEKFLNEHGRQLL
-395 IIGWDE
+395 GWDE
-401 ILEGGLAPNATVMSW
+401 ILEGGLAPRATVMSW
-416 RGVEGGIT
+416 RGEEGGIK
-424 AAKAGHDAIMTP
+424 AAKAGHDVIMTP
-436 SPYAYLDQYQ
+436 GGFCYLDSYQDAPTTQPEAIGGYLTLEKVYSYDPIPEVLTKEGADYIQGVQANVWAEYITTAEHMEYMVYPRLLALAEVAWTQPDKKNWEHFRRCALKEVKWLQDNGYHPFDLSKEVGERPEAAIPVEHLGLMKTVKYTSPYAPQY
-446 EEPETAPTTIGGY
+446 TAGGDSALVDGLRGGWTYGDKRWQGFLNTDMDITVDLGEMKEISSIAAEFMQLSGPYVWLPREVIISISEDGNTFTEQARLHTDVPTTEDR
-459 QTLKKTYSYN
+459 LVFRTYEWDGKASARY
-469 PVPDDADELVKK
+469 V
-481 HIIGVQGNI
+481 
-490 WNEYMQSDERRDYQ
+490 RYQ
-504 AFPRAVALAETGWTQ
+504 ALSNGIEGGW
-519 NNRKNWNSFRS
+519 
-530 RMVEDFERMDAMN
+530 
-543 VKACR
+543 
-548 NFFDVNINTHVYDG
+548 
-562 TLKAVLET
+562 L
-570 FYPDAEIR
+570 
-578 YTTDGSAPTA
+578 
-588 KSELYTQPFT
+588 
-598 WEGYIDLQAAAFKN
+598 
-612 SKMLGKVNGKKLYAN
+612 
-627 LISGKQYT
+627 
-635 TTPHWGWM
+635 
-643 SGDIFGEND
+643 
-652 ILGAD
+652 
-657 TTTLGLT
+657 
-664 NGKRGNIAS
+664 
-673 FTPWVAFSLNEK
+673 
-685 NNNELVFSV
+685 
-694 DLEKPATISKVIFGT
+694 
-709 LYNPA
+709 
-714 FRVLPASAAR
+714 
-724 VEVSTNGKEFK
+724 
-735 EVAQTSY
+735 
-742 TREYPE
+742 
-748 HGRKMFTDVL
+748 FTDEIV
-758 EFTPTEARY
+758 
-767 IKVTLKSG
+767 IK
-775 GTLRNGIDCRKDSP
+775 
-789 GDIIPSDLYVDEIE
+789 
-803 VY
+803 

>member
-207 ELTEQAAYRPYPN
+207 ELTEQAASRPYPN

-258 RHITVIPEIEMPGHA
+258 RHITVIPEIEMPGHSEEV
-273 IAALASYP
+273 LAVFP
-281 ELSCRPDTTY
+281 HLSCSGKPYVNSEVCIGNEDT
-291 EVTGTWGVF
+291 F
-300 EEVFCP
+300 
-306 KEETFQF
+306 TFLQN
-313 LEGVLDEVMELFPS
+313 VLLEVMEIFPS
-327 PYIHIGGDECP
+327 EYIHIGGDEANMDSWRKCP
-338 KDAWMKCAHC
+338 LCQKRMK
-348 QELIK
+348 QE
-353 KLGLKD
+353 GLAD
-359 DTTPNAID
+359 V
-367 GKKHTK
+367 K
-373 EEKLQSY
+373 ELQSY
-380 FITRMEKYLNSKGRN
+380 LIHRMEKFLNEHGRQLL
-395 IIGWDE
+395 GWDE
-401 ILEGGLAPNATVMSW
+401 ILEGGLAPRATVMSW
-416 RGVEGGIT
+416 RGEEGGIK
-424 AAKAGHDAIMTP
+424 AAKAGHDVIMTP
-436 SPYAYLDQYQ
+436 GGFCYLDSYQDAPTTQPEAIGGYLTLEKVYSYDPIPEVLTKEGADYIQGVQANVWAEYITTAEHMEYMVYPRLLALAEVAWTQPDKKNWEHFRRCALKEVKWLQDNGYHPFDLSKEVGERPEAAIPVEHLGLMKTVKYTSPYAPQY
-446 EEPETAPTTIGGY
+446 TAGGDSALVDGLRGGWTYGDKRWQGFLNTDMDITVDLGEMKEISSIAAEFMQLSGPYVWLPREVIISISEDGNTFTEQARLHTDVPTTEDR
-459 QTLKKTYSYN
+459 LVFRTYEWDGKASARY
-469 PVPDDADELVKK
+469 V
-481 HIIGVQGNI
+481 
-490 WNEYMQSDERRDYQ
+490 RYQ
-504 AFPRAVALAETGWTQ
+504 ALSNGIEGGW
-519 NNRKNWNSFRS
+519 
-530 RMVEDFERMDAMN
+530 
-543 VKACR
+543 
-548 NFFDVNINTHVYDG
+548 
-562 TLKAVLET
+562 L
-570 FYPDAEIR
+570 
-578 YTTDGSAPTA
+578 
-588 KSELYTQPFT
+588 
-598 WEGYIDLQAAAFKN
+598 
-612 SKMLGKVNGKKLYAN
+612 
-627 LISGKQYT
+627 
-635 TTPHWGWM
+635 
-643 SGDIFGEND
+643 
-652 ILGAD
+652 
-657 TTTLGLT
+657 
-664 NGKRGNIAS
+664 
-673 FTPWVAFSLNEK
+673 
-685 NNNELVFSV
+685 
-694 DLEKPATISKVIFGT
+694 
-709 LYNPA
+709 
-714 FRVLPASAAR
+714 
-724 VEVSTNGKEFK
+724 
-735 EVAQTSY
+735 
-742 TREYPE
+742 
-748 HGRKMFTDVL
+748 FTDEIV
-758 EFTPTEARY
+758 
-767 IKVTLKSG
+767 IK
-775 GTLRNGIDCRKDSP
+775 
-789 GDIIPSDLYVDEIE
+789 
-803 VY
+803 

>member
-258 RHITVIPEIEMPGHA
+258 RHITVIPEIEMPGHSEEV
-273 IAALASYP
+273 LAVFP
-281 ELSCRPDTTY
+281 HLSCSGKPYVNSEVCIGNEDT
-291 EVTGTWGVF
+291 F
-300 EEVFCP
+300 
-306 KEETFQF
+306 TFLQN
-313 LEGVLDEVMELFPS
+313 VLLEVMEIFPS
-327 PYIHIGGDECP
+327 EYIHIGGDEANMDSWRKCP
-338 KDAWMKCAHC
+338 LCQKRMK
-348 QELIK
+348 QE
-353 KLGLKD
+353 GLAD
-359 DTTPNAID
+359 V
-367 GKKHTK
+367 K
-373 EEKLQSY
+373 ELQSY
-380 FITRMEKYLNSKGRN
+380 LIHRMEKFLNEHGRQLL
-395 IIGWDE
+395 GWDE
-401 ILEGGLAPNATVMSW
+401 ILEGGLAPRATVMSW
-416 RGVEGGIT
+416 RGEEGGIK
-424 AAKAGHDAIMTP
+424 AAKAGHDVIMTP
-436 SPYAYLDQYQ
+436 GGFCYLDSYQDAPTTQPEAIGGYLTLEKVYSYDPIPEVLTKEGADYIQGVQANVWAEYITTAEHMEYMIYPRLLALAEVAWTQPDKKNWEHFHRCALKEVKWLQDNGYHPFDLSKEVGERPEAAIPVEHLGLMKTVKYTSPYAPQY
-446 EEPETAPTTIGGY
+446 TAGGDSALVDGLRGGWTYGDKRWQGFLNTDMDITVDLGEMKEISSIAAEFMQLSGPYVWLPREVIISISEDGNTFTEQARLHTDVPTTEDR
-459 QTLKKTYSYN
+459 LVFRTYEWDGKASARY
-469 PVPDDADELVKK
+469 V
-481 HIIGVQGNI
+481 
-490 WNEYMQSDERRDYQ
+490 RYQ
-504 AFPRAVALAETGWTQ
+504 ALSNGIEGGW
-519 NNRKNWNSFRS
+519 
-530 RMVEDFERMDAMN
+530 
-543 VKACR
+543 
-548 NFFDVNINTHVYDG
+548 
-562 TLKAVLET
+562 L
-570 FYPDAEIR
+570 
-578 YTTDGSAPTA
+578 
-588 KSELYTQPFT
+588 
-598 WEGYIDLQAAAFKN
+598 
-612 SKMLGKVNGKKLYAN
+612 
-627 LISGKQYT
+627 
-635 TTPHWGWM
+635 
-643 SGDIFGEND
+643 
-652 ILGAD
+652 
-657 TTTLGLT
+657 
-664 NGKRGNIAS
+664 
-673 FTPWVAFSLNEK
+673 
-685 NNNELVFSV
+685 
-694 DLEKPATISKVIFGT
+694 
-709 LYNPA
+709 
-714 FRVLPASAAR
+714 
-724 VEVSTNGKEFK
+724 
-735 EVAQTSY
+735 
-742 TREYPE
+742 
-748 HGRKMFTDVL
+748 FTDEIV
-758 EFTPTEARY
+758 
-767 IKVTLKSG
+767 IK
-775 GTLRNGIDCRKDSP
+775 
-789 GDIIPSDLYVDEIE
+789 
-803 VY
+803 

>member
-106 SITGKGISVV
+106 SVTGKGISVV

-258 RHITVIPEIEMPGHA
+258 RHITVIPEIEMPGHSEEV
-273 IAALASYP
+273 LAVFP
-281 ELSCRPDTTY
+281 HLSCSGKPYVNSEVCIGNEDT
-291 EVTGTWGVF
+291 F
-300 EEVFCP
+300 
-306 KEETFQF
+306 TFLQN
-313 LEGVLDEVMELFPS
+313 VLLEVMEIFPS
-327 PYIHIGGDECP
+327 EYIHIGGDEANMDSWKKCP
-338 KDAWMKCAHC
+338 LCQKRMK
-348 QELIK
+348 QE
-353 KLGLKD
+353 GLAD
-359 DTTPNAID
+359 V
-367 GKKHTK
+367 K
-373 EEKLQSY
+373 ELQSY
-380 FITRMEKYLNSKGRN
+380 LIHRMEKFLNEHDRQLL
-395 IIGWDE
+395 GWDE
-401 ILEGGLAPNATVMSW
+401 ILEGGLAPRATVMSW
-416 RGVEGGIT
+416 RGEEGGIK
-424 AAKAGHDAIMTP
+424 AAKAGHDVIMTP
-436 SPYAYLDQYQ
+436 GGFCYLDSYQDAPTTQPEAIGGYLTLEKVYSYDPIPEVLTKEGADYIQGVQANVWAEYITTAEHMEYMVYPRLLALAEVAWTQPDKKNWEHFHRCALKEVKWLQDNGYHPFDLSKEVGERPEAAIPVEHLGLMKTVKYTSPYAPQY
-446 EEPETAPTTIGGY
+446 TAGGDSALVDGLRGGWTYGDKRWQGFLNTDMDITVDLGEMKEISSIAAEFMQLSGPYVWLPREVIISISEDGNTFTEQARLHTDVPTTEDR
-459 QTLKKTYSYN
+459 LVFRTYEWDGKASARY
-469 PVPDDADELVKK
+469 V
-481 HIIGVQGNI
+481 
-490 WNEYMQSDERRDYQ
+490 RYQ
-504 AFPRAVALAETGWTQ
+504 ALSNGIEGGW
-519 NNRKNWNSFRS
+519 
-530 RMVEDFERMDAMN
+530 
-543 VKACR
+543 
-548 NFFDVNINTHVYDG
+548 
-562 TLKAVLET
+562 L
-570 FYPDAEIR
+570 
-578 YTTDGSAPTA
+578 
-588 KSELYTQPFT
+588 
-598 WEGYIDLQAAAFKN
+598 
-612 SKMLGKVNGKKLYAN
+612 
-627 LISGKQYT
+627 
-635 TTPHWGWM
+635 
-643 SGDIFGEND
+643 
-652 ILGAD
+652 
-657 TTTLGLT
+657 
-664 NGKRGNIAS
+664 
-673 FTPWVAFSLNEK
+673 
-685 NNNELVFSV
+685 
-694 DLEKPATISKVIFGT
+694 
-709 LYNPA
+709 
-714 FRVLPASAAR
+714 
-724 VEVSTNGKEFK
+724 
-735 EVAQTSY
+735 
-742 TREYPE
+742 
-748 HGRKMFTDVL
+748 FTDEIV
-758 EFTPTEARY
+758 
-767 IKVTLKSG
+767 IK
-775 GTLRNGIDCRKDSP
+775 
-789 GDIIPSDLYVDEIE
+789 
-803 VY
+803 